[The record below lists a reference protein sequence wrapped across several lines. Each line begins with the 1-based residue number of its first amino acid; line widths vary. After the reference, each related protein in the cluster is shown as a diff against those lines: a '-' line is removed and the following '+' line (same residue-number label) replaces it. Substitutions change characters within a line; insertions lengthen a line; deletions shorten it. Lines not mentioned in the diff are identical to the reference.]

1 MKKKEK
7 ETVEEKYQKITHY
20 EHIFKRPDSYI
31 GSIEFQKEKLWVYN
45 SETEKL
51 EYREI
56 KYVPG
61 LFKIFDEI
69 LVNAADNYQNDKS
82 MKYIKVDIKQKENKI
97 KIKNGGKGI
106 PIQIH
111 QKYNMY
117 VPQLIFGNLLT
128 SSNYDDNKKKV
139 TGGRNGYGAKLTNIY
154 SKTFIVETAD
164 KESGKKYTQKFYNNM
179 LKFDEPKIED
189 YSKDDYTCITFEP
202 DLMRFGMDKLDD
214 DIVSL
219 FEKRVFDMAGVT
231 PKSVSVY
238 LNGKKLN
245 VKNFED
251 YIHMYIDA
259 SKEEDE
265 IDPPIVFEKPHER
278 WEVGMSLSE
287 SQFQQVSFVNAIST
301 SKGGKHVDYVTDK
314 IVKAILEK
322 IAKKQKDLTI
332 KPQHVKQHLWIFV
345 NCLIENPVFDSQ
357 TKENLTS
364 KKEDF
369 GSEFTFSD
377 GFIKSVLKTNI
388 VERCLR
394 YAKTREEEKNLR
406 KLNSGTKKNARLI
419 GIEKL
424 DDANLAGTRNSSKC
438 TLILTEGDSAKSLA
452 MAGIEVV
459 GRDTFGCFPLRGK
472 LLNVR
477 ECSTHK
483 ILKNQEVQYLMKILG
498 IRIGETYT
506 DVKSLRY
513 GSILIM
519 TDQDVDG
526 SHIKGLII
534 NFIHTFWPSLIKLNG
549 FMRQF
554 ITPILKATKG
564 KEVISFYTIPE
575 YKKWLESKGKNKK
588 GWKIK
593 YYKGL
598 GTSSN
603 KEAQEYFANIQ
614 RHKIDFEYKN
624 EKDDESIDM
633 AFNKKKTEERKN
645 WLMNFD
651 PNTPPLD
658 LDVSKISYKKF
669 INREL
674 ILFSMYD
681 NQRSIPSICD
691 GLKPSE
697 RKILY
702 GCFKKNLREEI
713 KVAQLVGYISEHTA
727 YHHGEQSLA
736 GTIVAMAQNFVGSNN
751 INLLMPNGQFGTR
764 NKGGKDSASSR
775 YIFTELN
782 KVTRHIFNQND
793 SPLMD
798 YIFEEGQ
805 KIEPKWYLPII
816 PMILVNGCEGIGTGW
831 RSQIPCFNPHEI
843 VESIKS
849 KLKGKGFTKIEPWY
863 KGYQG
868 EIVENKN
875 KEGHFIVKGKYHWS
889 DEDPNKVIITEI
901 PIKRWTED
909 YKYFLQELM
918 GIEIVSRENDNDK
931 SKKKGKA
938 KRKKSD
944 DENEEKKKKKKKEI
958 IVEDIRENHT
968 YNRVC
973 FEVKIIEDY
982 VKKFKDDEELFMK
995 TFNLTSSINIKNMVL
1010 FSPEG
1015 KLKKYNSVEEILETF
1030 YDLRLKYYHIRKDY
1044 MISVLKKEVA
1054 TLSNKA
1060 RFIKMVIEDELIIKK
1075 KKRVVL
1081 VNELYDLKFDT
1092 QTMLNQKKMKTKE
1105 ELNAEIELQNNN
1117 NNNDDSQNNNNE
1129 READEESENKK
1140 DKLKVPIKEYDY
1152 LLNMNLWSLT
1162 YEKIEELLKQ
1172 KEQKE
1177 KELDILEK
1185 TEVEQL
1191 WDGDLDN
1198 FEEEL
1203 IKYEKKEEEERL
1215 VAQKLN
1221 KGKSGKIGKR
1231 RKAGGGRKKK
1241 GAASDISST
1250 DGGKSDDNDNDN
1262 DSNNTSLVSDTTAGI
1277 TKEKKEKKKKKGQ
1290 TSLNDFVKTD
1300 KKDSGDDKSEKSK
1313 SKSSRSQGK
1322 SKSKSKNKTKKKKKK
1337 DTDDSDI
1344 SSNSGS
1350 VSVSKNS
1357 VNVDESES
1365 SVDEIDESSFFKLP
1379 LKDRLKK
1386 RSMKVGSSPLPS
1398 ESFSYG
1404 PDAKRSEI
1412 DDFSDLDLSFDD
1424 KEKLE

>member
-1 MKKKEK
+1 MKKNNKKEK
-7 ETVEEKYQKITHY
+7 KETIEEQYQKVTQY
-20 EHIFKRPDSYI
+20 EHILKRPDSYI
-31 GSIEFQKEKLWVYN
+31 GSIEFQKERLWVYN

-51 EYREI
+51 EFREV

-82 MKYIKVDIKQKENKI
+82 MKYIKVTIDRDKNTIKV
-97 KIKNGGKGI
+97 KNGGRGI
-106 PIQIH
+106 PIEIH
-111 QKYNMY
+111 KKYNMY

-128 SSNYDDNKKKV
+128 SSNYNDNVKKV

-154 SKTFIVETAD
+154 SKTFIVETAYSE
-164 KESGKKYTQKFYNNM
+164 KGKKYYQKFYNNM

-202 DLMRFGMDKLDD
+202 DLSRFGMTELDD
-214 DIVSL
+214 DIVAL
-219 FEKRVFDMAGVT
+219 FEKRVFDMAGIT

-238 LNGKKLN
+238 LNNKKLN

-251 YIHMYIDA
+251 YIHMYLDA

-265 IDPPIVFEKPHER
+265 MDPPIVYESPHER

-301 SKGGKHVDYVTDK
+301 TKGGKHVDYCVEK
-314 IVKAILEK
+314 IIKVIMEK
-322 IAKKQKDLTI
+322 IAKKDKNLNI
-332 KPQHVKQHLWIFV
+332 KPQHIKQHLWIFV
-345 NCLIENPVFDSQ
+345 NCLIENPVFSSQ
-357 TKENLTS
+357 TKETLTS

-369 GSEFTFSD
+369 GSEFEFSD
-377 GFIKSVLKTNI
+377 TFLKNVIKTNI

-406 KLNSGTKKNARLI
+406 KLNSGTKKTARLI

-424 DDANLAGTRNSSKC
+424 DDANWAGTKNSSKC

-459 GRDTFGCFPLRGK
+459 GRDAFGCFPLRGK

-483 ILKNQEVQYLMKILG
+483 ILKNQEIQYLMKILG
-498 IRIGETYT
+498 IKIGETYT
-506 DVKSLRY
+506 DVKNLRY

-554 ITPILKATKG
+554 ITPILKASKG
-564 KEVISFYTIPE
+564 KEVKSFYTIPE
-575 YKKWLESKGKNKK
+575 YEKWVKSMKNNVK

-614 RHKIDFEYKN
+614 RHRIDFEYKD

-633 AFNKKKTEERKN
+633 AFNKKKAEERKN

-651 PNTPPLD
+651 PNTPPLN
-658 LDVSKISYKKF
+658 LDVSKISYNKF

-681 NQRSIPSICD
+681 NQRSIPSVCD

-727 YHHGEQSLA
+727 YKHGEQSLA

-764 NKGGKDSASSR
+764 NKGGKDCASSR

-782 KVTRHIFNQND
+782 KVTRHLFNQND

-831 RSQIPCFNPHEI
+831 RSQLPCFNPHEI
-843 VESIKS
+843 IKSLKS
-849 KLKGKGFTKIEPWY
+849 KLKGKGFTSLQPWY

-868 EIVENKN
+868 EIIENKDN
-875 KEGHFIVKGKYHWS
+875 KGHYIVTGQYHW
-889 DEDPNKVIITEI
+889 DEENPKKVIITEI
-901 PIKRWTED
+901 PIKKWTED

-918 GIEIVSRENDNDK
+918 GIEIISRNNEENN
-931 SKKKGKA
+931 KKKGKGNG
-938 KRKKSD
+938 RKKSQD
-944 DENEEKKKKKKKEI
+944 KSNNEDEEKQKKKKKEI

-973 FEVKIIEDY
+973 FEVTLLDEY
-982 VKKFKDDEELFMK
+982 AKKFKQDDELFKK
-995 TFNLTSSINIKNMVL
+995 TFNLTSNINIKNMVL

-1015 KLKKYNSVEEILETF
+1015 KLKKYNSIEEILQTF
-1030 YDLRLKYYHIRKDY
+1030 YDLRLNYYVLRKEY
-1044 MISVLKKEVA
+1044 MISLLKKEVA

-1060 RFIKMVIEDELIIKK
+1060 RFIKMVIEDEIVIKR
-1075 KKRVVL
+1075 KKRAVL
-1081 VNELYDLKFDT
+1081 VNELYELKFDT
-1092 QTMLNQKKMKTKE
+1092 QTMLNEKKQKTKE
-1105 ELNAEIELQNNN
+1105 EIHREMELQNNTNIEDENSINVNDGN
-1117 NNNDDSQNNNNE
+1117 NISDNDEN
-1129 READEESENKK
+1129 SEQKNKK
-1140 DKLKVPIKEYDY
+1140 NEIKPKVPIKEYDY

-1162 YEKIEELLKQ
+1162 QEKIEELLKQ
-1172 KEQKE
+1172 KELKE
-1177 KELDILEK
+1177 KELETLEK
-1185 TEVEQL
+1185 TEVETL
-1191 WDGDLDN
+1191 WDNDLDN
-1198 FEEEL
+1198 LEEEL
-1203 IKYEKKEEEERL
+1203 VKYEKMEEEDRL
-1215 VAQKLN
+1215 LAQKLN
-1221 KGKSGKIGKR
+1221 KGKSGAIAKKR
-1231 RKAGGGRKKK
+1231 RGGGRKKRNSEEK
-1241 GAASDISST
+1241 SEDNSSI
-1250 DGGKSDDNDNDN
+1250 NDNN
-1262 DSNNTSLVSDTTAGI
+1262 ENLDSNDNTSIISDSTNIVTKKTRNKKGGNKAKTK
-1277 TKEKKEKKKKKGQ
+1277 TKEKKQKQ
-1290 TSLNDFVKTD
+1290 TSLNNFIK
-1300 KKDSGDDKSEKSK
+1300 EKS
-1313 SKSSRSQGK
+1313 
-1322 SKSKSKNKTKKKKKK
+1322 
-1337 DTDDSDI
+1337 DT
-1344 SSNSGS
+1344 SSNNGQES
-1350 VSVSKNS
+1350 
-1357 VNVDESES
+1357 SES
-1365 SVDEIDESSFFKLP
+1365 DNDNSSESNLFKIP
-1379 LKDRLKK
+1379 LRERLKK
-1386 RSMKVGSSPLPS
+1386 KMVNIGESPIPLDNL
-1398 ESFSYG
+1398 SYG
-1404 PDAKRSEI
+1404 PSGKKELS
-1412 DDFSDLDLSFDD
+1412 DDSLSDLDLSYFDE
-1424 KEKLE
+1424 KEKVEN

>member
-1 MKKKEK
+1 MKKKK
-7 ETVEEKYQKITHY
+7 VEEIYQKLSQY
-20 EHIFKRPDSYI
+20 EHILKRPDSYI
-31 GSIEFQKEKLWVYN
+31 GSIEFQKERLWVYN
-45 SETEKL
+45 NETEKL
-51 EYREI
+51 EFRDI

-69 LVNAADNYQNDKS
+69 LVNAADNYQIDKT

-106 PIQIH
+106 PIQMH
-111 QKYNMY
+111 SKYNMY

-128 SSNYDDNKKKV
+128 SSNYDDNIKKV

-164 KESGKKYTQKFYNNM
+164 KETGKKYTQKFYNNM
-179 LKFDEPKIED
+179 LNFNEPKIED
-189 YSKDDYTCITFEP
+189 YDKEDFTCITFEP
-202 DLMRFGMDKLDD
+202 DLERFGMKELDD
-214 DIVSL
+214 DIIAL
-219 FEKRVFDMAGVT
+219 FEKRVYDMAGIT
-231 PKSVSVY
+231 PNSVSVY

-251 YIHMYIDA
+251 YIRMYLDA

-265 IDPPIVFEKPHER
+265 MDPPIVFEQPHKR

-314 IVKAILEK
+314 IVKAILDKIEK
-322 IAKKQKDLTI
+322 KEKNLTI

-357 TKENLTS
+357 TKETLTS

-369 GSEFTFSD
+369 GSEFDLSD
-377 GFIKSVLKTNI
+377 SFIKKVLKTNI

-406 KLNSGTKKNARLI
+406 KLNSGTKKTARLI

-424 DDANLAGTRNSSKC
+424 DDANWAGTRNSSKC

-459 GRDTFGCFPLRGK
+459 GRDSFGCFPLRGK

-498 IRIGETYT
+498 IKIGESYT
-506 DVKSLRY
+506 DVKNLRY

-549 FMRQF
+549 FVRQF
-554 ITPILKATKG
+554 ITPILKASKG

-575 YKKWLESKGKNKK
+575 YKKWVEEKGKKIK

-614 RHKIDFEYKN
+614 RHRIDFEYQS

-651 PNTPPLD
+651 PNTPPLN
-658 LDVSKISYKKF
+658 LDVTKISYNKF

-681 NQRSIPSICD
+681 NQRSIPSLCD

-843 VESIKS
+843 VESLKS
-849 KLKGKGFTKIEPWY
+849 KLKGNGFLKIEPWY

-868 EIVENKN
+868 EIKENPN
-875 KEGHFIVKGKYHWS
+875 KEGHYIVKGKYHW
-889 DEDPNKVIITEI
+889 DEEIPNKVIITEI
-901 PIKRWTED
+901 PIKKWTED

-918 GIEIVSRENDNDK
+918 GIEIISRENDDK
-931 SKKKGKA
+931 SKKKGG
-938 KRKKSD
+938 KKKKIEKK
-944 DENEEKKKKKKKEI
+944 DEEEEKKKKKKEI
-958 IVEDIRENHT
+958 IIEDLRENHT

-973 FEVKIIEDY
+973 FEVTLLEEY
-982 VKKFKDDEELFMK
+982 AKKFKNDEELFLK
-995 TFNLTSSINIKNMVL
+995 TFNLTTSINIKNMVL

-1015 KLKKYNSVEEILETF
+1015 KLKKYNSIEEILETF
-1030 YDLRLKYYHIRKDY
+1030 YNLRLQFYHTRKEY

-1075 KKRVVL
+1075 KKRVIL

-1092 QTMLNQKKMKTKE
+1092 QTMLNNKKMKTKE
-1105 ELNAEIELQNNN
+1105 EINAEIELQNNN
-1117 NNNDDSQNNNNE
+1117 DNNGDSQNNNN
-1129 READEESENKK
+1129 DEEGEEVKDGNKK
-1140 DKLKVPIKEYDY
+1140 VKLKVPIKEYDY

-1177 KELDILEK
+1177 KELSILEK
-1185 TEVEQL
+1185 TEVETL
-1191 WDGDLDN
+1191 WDNDLN
-1198 FEEEL
+1198 SFIEEL
-1203 IKYEKKEEEERL
+1203 DKYEKKEEEDRL
-1215 VAQKLN
+1215 IAKKLN
-1221 KGKSGKIGKR
+1221 KGKKSSITQKKR
-1231 RKAGGGRKKK
+1231 RGGGRKKK
-1241 GAASDISST
+1241 SELSDTLSI
-1250 DGGKSDDNDNDN
+1250 NDVNSENNDT
-1262 DSNNTSLVSDTTAGI
+1262 NNISLVSDTTAEI
-1277 TKEKKEKKKKKGQ
+1277 TKNKKNKKKRTNFIK
-1290 TSLNDFVKTD
+1290 
-1300 KKDSGDDKSEKSK
+1300 
-1313 SKSSRSQGK
+1313 
-1322 SKSKSKNKTKKKKKK
+1322 
-1337 DTDDSDI
+1337 
-1344 SSNSGS
+1344 
-1350 VSVSKNS
+1350 
-1357 VNVDESES
+1357 
-1365 SVDEIDESSFFKLP
+1365 
-1379 LKDRLKK
+1379 
-1386 RSMKVGSSPLPS
+1386 
-1398 ESFSYG
+1398 
-1404 PDAKRSEI
+1404 
-1412 DDFSDLDLSFDD
+1412 
-1424 KEKLE
+1424 

>member
-1 MKKKEK
+1 MKKNNKKEK
-7 ETVEEKYQKITHY
+7 KETIEEQYQKVTQY
-20 EHIFKRPDSYI
+20 EHILKRPDSYI
-31 GSIEFQKEKLWVYN
+31 GSIEFQKERLWVYN

-51 EYREI
+51 EFREV

-82 MKYIKVDIKQKENKI
+82 MKYIKVTIDREKNTIKV
-97 KIKNGGKGI
+97 KNGGRGI
-106 PIQIH
+106 PIEIH
-111 QKYNMY
+111 KKYNMY

-128 SSNYDDNKKKV
+128 SSNYNDNVKKV

-154 SKTFIVETAD
+154 SKTFIVETAYS
-164 KESGKKYTQKFYNNM
+164 ETGKKYYQKFYNNM
-179 LKFDEPKIED
+179 LKFDKPIIED
-189 YSKDDYTCITFEP
+189 YSKDDFTCITFEP
-202 DLMRFGMDKLDD
+202 DLSRFGMTELDD
-214 DIVSL
+214 DIVAL
-219 FEKRVFDMAGVT
+219 FEKRVFDMAGIT

-238 LNGKKLN
+238 LNNKKLN

-251 YIHMYIDA
+251 YIHMYLDA

-265 IDPPIVFEKPHER
+265 MDPPIVYECPHER

-301 SKGGKHVDYVTDK
+301 TKGGKHVDYCVEK
-314 IVKAILEK
+314 IIKVIMEK
-322 IAKKQKDLTI
+322 IAKKDKNLNI
-332 KPQHVKQHLWIFV
+332 KPQHIKQHLWIFV
-345 NCLIENPVFDSQ
+345 NCLIENPVFSSQ
-357 TKENLTS
+357 TKETLTS

-369 GSEFTFSD
+369 GSEFEFSD
-377 GFIKSVLKTNI
+377 SFLKNVIKTNI

-406 KLNSGTKKNARLI
+406 KLNSGTKKTARLI

-424 DDANLAGTRNSSKC
+424 DDANWAGTKNSSKC

-459 GRDTFGCFPLRGK
+459 GRDAFGCFPLRGK

-483 ILKNQEVQYLMKILG
+483 ILKNQEIQYLMKILG
-498 IRIGETYT
+498 IKIGETYT
-506 DVKSLRY
+506 DVKNLRY

-554 ITPILKATKG
+554 ITPILKASKG
-564 KEVISFYTIPE
+564 KEVKSFYTIPE
-575 YKKWLESKGKNKK
+575 YEKWVKSMKNNVK

-614 RHKIDFEYKN
+614 RHRIDFEYIDK
-624 EKDDESIDM
+624 KDDESIDM

-651 PNTPPLD
+651 PNTPPLN
-658 LDVSKISYKKF
+658 LDVTKISYNKF

-681 NQRSIPSICD
+681 NQRSIPSVCD

-727 YHHGEQSLA
+727 YKHGEQSLA

-764 NKGGKDSASSR
+764 NKGGKDCASSR

-782 KVTRHIFNQND
+782 KVTRHLFNQND

-831 RSQIPCFNPHEI
+831 RSQLPCFNPHEI
-843 VESIKS
+843 IQSLKS
-849 KLKGKGFTKIEPWY
+849 KLKGKGFLSLQPWY

-868 EIVENKN
+868 EIIENKDN
-875 KEGHFIVKGKYHWS
+875 KGHYIVTGQYHW
-889 DEDPNKVIITEI
+889 DEENPKKVIITEI
-901 PIKRWTED
+901 PIKKWTED

-918 GIEIVSRENDNDK
+918 GIEIISRNNEENN
-931 SKKKGKA
+931 KKKGKGNG
-938 KRKKSD
+938 RKKSQD
-944 DENEEKKKKKKKEI
+944 KSNNEDEEKQKKKKKEI
-958 IVEDIRENHT
+958 IVEDLRENHT

-973 FEVKIIEDY
+973 FEVTLLDEY
-982 VKKFKDDEELFMK
+982 AKKFKQDDELFKK
-995 TFNLTSSINIKNMVL
+995 TFNLTSTINIKNMVL

-1015 KLKKYNSVEEILETF
+1015 KLKKYNSIEEILQTF
-1030 YDLRLKYYHIRKDY
+1030 YDLRLNYYVLRKEY
-1044 MISVLKKEVA
+1044 MISLLKKEVA

-1060 RFIKMVIEDELIIKK
+1060 RFIKMVIEDEIVIKR
-1075 KKRVVL
+1075 KKRAVL
-1081 VNELYDLKFDT
+1081 VNELYELKFDT
-1092 QTMLNQKKMKTKE
+1092 QTMLNEKKQKTKE
-1105 ELNAEIELQNNN
+1105 ELHREIELQNNTN
-1117 NNNDDSQNNNNE
+1117 IEDENSINVNEGNSISDNDEN
-1129 READEESENKK
+1129 SEHKNKK
-1140 DKLKVPIKEYDY
+1140 NEIKPKVPIKEYDY

-1162 YEKIEELLKQ
+1162 QEKIEELLKQ
-1172 KEQKE
+1172 KELKE
-1177 KELDILEK
+1177 KELETLEK
-1185 TEVEQL
+1185 TEVETL
-1191 WDGDLDN
+1191 WDNDLDN
-1198 FEEEL
+1198 LEEEL
-1203 IKYEKKEEEERL
+1203 TKYEKMEEEDRL
-1215 VAQKLN
+1215 LAQKLN
-1221 KGKSGKIGKR
+1221 KGKSGAIAKKR
-1231 RKAGGGRKKK
+1231 RGGGRKKK
-1241 GAASDISST
+1241 NSEEKSEDNSSINDNNENLDSNDNTSIISDSTNIVTKKTRTKKGANKTKTKTTKEKKQKQTSLNNFIKEKSETSSNN
-1250 DGGKSDDNDNDN
+1250 DQESSESDNDNDN
-1262 DSNNTSLVSDTTAGI
+1262 S
-1277 TKEKKEKKKKKGQ
+1277 
-1290 TSLNDFVKTD
+1290 
-1300 KKDSGDDKSEKSK
+1300 
-1313 SKSSRSQGK
+1313 
-1322 SKSKSKNKTKKKKKK
+1322 
-1337 DTDDSDI
+1337 
-1344 SSNSGS
+1344 
-1350 VSVSKNS
+1350 
-1357 VNVDESES
+1357 SES
-1365 SVDEIDESSFFKLP
+1365 NLFKIP
-1379 LKDRLKK
+1379 LRERLKK
-1386 RSMKVGSSPLPS
+1386 KMVNIGESPIPLDNL
-1398 ESFSYG
+1398 SYG
-1404 PDAKRSEI
+1404 PSGKKELSE
-1412 DDFSDLDLSFDD
+1412 DSLSDLDLSYFDE
-1424 KEKLE
+1424 KEKVEN

>member
-1 MKKKEK
+1 MKKNNKKEK
-7 ETVEEKYQKITHY
+7 KETIEEQYQKVTQY
-20 EHIFKRPDSYI
+20 EHILKRPDSYI
-31 GSIEFQKEKLWVYN
+31 GSIEFQKERLWVYN

-51 EYREI
+51 EFREV

-82 MKYIKVDIKQKENKI
+82 MKYIKVTIDRDKNTIKV
-97 KIKNGGKGI
+97 KNGGRGI
-106 PIQIH
+106 PIEIH
-111 QKYNMY
+111 KKYNMY

-128 SSNYDDNKKKV
+128 SSNYNDDVKKV

-154 SKTFIVETAD
+154 SKTFIVETAYSE
-164 KESGKKYTQKFYNNM
+164 KGKKYYQKFYNNM

-202 DLMRFGMDKLDD
+202 DLSRFGMTELDD
-214 DIVSL
+214 DIVAL
-219 FEKRVFDMAGVT
+219 FEKRVFDMAGIT

-238 LNGKKLN
+238 LNNKKLN

-251 YIHMYIDA
+251 YIHMYLDA

-265 IDPPIVFEKPHER
+265 MDPPIVYESPHER

-301 SKGGKHVDYVTDK
+301 TKGGKHVDYCVEK
-314 IVKAILEK
+314 IIKVIMEK
-322 IAKKQKDLTI
+322 IAKKDKNLNI
-332 KPQHVKQHLWIFV
+332 KPQHIKQHLWIFV
-345 NCLIENPVFDSQ
+345 NCLIENPVFSSQ
-357 TKENLTS
+357 TKETLTS

-369 GSEFTFSD
+369 GSEFEFSD
-377 GFIKSVLKTNI
+377 SFLKNVLKTNI

-406 KLNSGTKKNARLI
+406 KLNSGTKKTARLI

-424 DDANLAGTRNSSKC
+424 DDANWAGTKNSSKC

-459 GRDTFGCFPLRGK
+459 GRDAFGCFPLRGK

-483 ILKNQEVQYLMKILG
+483 ILKNQEIQYLMKILG
-498 IRIGETYT
+498 IKIGETYT
-506 DVKSLRY
+506 DVKNLRY

-554 ITPILKATKG
+554 ITPILKASKG
-564 KEVISFYTIPE
+564 KEVKSFYTIPE
-575 YKKWLESKGKNKK
+575 YEKWVKSMKNNVK

-614 RHKIDFEYKN
+614 RHRIDFEYKD

-651 PNTPPLD
+651 PNTPPLN
-658 LDVSKISYKKF
+658 LDVSKISYNKF

-681 NQRSIPSICD
+681 NQRSIPSVCD

-727 YHHGEQSLA
+727 YKHGEQSLA

-764 NKGGKDSASSR
+764 NKGGKDCASSR

-782 KVTRHIFNQND
+782 KVTRHLFNQND

-831 RSQIPCFNPHEI
+831 RSQLPCFNPHEI
-843 VESIKS
+843 IKSLKS
-849 KLKGKGFTKIEPWY
+849 KLKGKGFTSLQPWY

-868 EIVENKN
+868 EIIENKDN
-875 KEGHFIVKGKYHWS
+875 KGHYIVTGQYHW
-889 DEDPNKVIITEI
+889 DEENPKKVIITEI
-901 PIKRWTED
+901 PIKKWTED

-918 GIEIVSRENDNDK
+918 GIEIISRNNEENN
-931 SKKKGKA
+931 KKKGKGNG
-938 KRKKSD
+938 RKKSQD
-944 DENEEKKKKKKKEI
+944 KSNNEEEEKQKKKKKEI

-973 FEVKIIEDY
+973 FEVTLLDEY
-982 VKKFKDDEELFMK
+982 AKKFKQDDELFKK
-995 TFNLTSSINIKNMVL
+995 TFNLTSNINIKNMVL

-1015 KLKKYNSVEEILETF
+1015 KLKKYNSIEEILQTF
-1030 YDLRLKYYHIRKDY
+1030 YDLRLNYYVLRKEY
-1044 MISVLKKEVA
+1044 MISLLKKEVA

-1060 RFIKMVIEDELIIKK
+1060 RFIKMVIEDEIVIKR
-1075 KKRVVL
+1075 KKRAVL
-1081 VNELYDLKFDT
+1081 VNELYELKFDT
-1092 QTMLNQKKMKTKE
+1092 QTMLNEKKQKTKE
-1105 ELNAEIELQNNN
+1105 EIHREMELQNNTNIEDENSINVNDGN
-1117 NNNDDSQNNNNE
+1117 NISDNDEN
-1129 READEESENKK
+1129 SEQKNKK
-1140 DKLKVPIKEYDY
+1140 NEIKPKVPIKEYDY

-1162 YEKIEELLKQ
+1162 QEKIEELLKQ
-1172 KEQKE
+1172 KELKE
-1177 KELDILEK
+1177 KELETLEK
-1185 TEVEQL
+1185 TEVETL
-1191 WDGDLDN
+1191 WDNDLDN
-1198 FEEEL
+1198 LEEEL
-1203 IKYEKKEEEERL
+1203 VKYEKMEEEDRL
-1215 VAQKLN
+1215 LAQKLN
-1221 KGKSGKIGKR
+1221 KGKSGAIAKKR
-1231 RKAGGGRKKK
+1231 RGGGRKKRNSEEK
-1241 GAASDISST
+1241 SEDNSSI
-1250 DGGKSDDNDNDN
+1250 NDNN
-1262 DSNNTSLVSDTTAGI
+1262 ENLDSNDNTSIISDSTNIVTKKTRNKKGGNKAKTK
-1277 TKEKKEKKKKKGQ
+1277 TKEKKQKQ
-1290 TSLNDFVKTD
+1290 TSLNNFIK
-1300 KKDSGDDKSEKSK
+1300 EKS
-1313 SKSSRSQGK
+1313 
-1322 SKSKSKNKTKKKKKK
+1322 
-1337 DTDDSDI
+1337 DT
-1344 SSNSGS
+1344 SSNNGQES
-1350 VSVSKNS
+1350 
-1357 VNVDESES
+1357 SES
-1365 SVDEIDESSFFKLP
+1365 DNDNSSETNLFKIP
-1379 LKDRLKK
+1379 LRERLKK
-1386 RSMKVGSSPLPS
+1386 KMVNIGESPIPLDNL
-1398 ESFSYG
+1398 SYG
-1404 PDAKRSEI
+1404 PSGKKELS
-1412 DDFSDLDLSFDD
+1412 DDSLSDLDLSYFDE
-1424 KEKLE
+1424 KEKVEN

>member
-1 MKKKEK
+1 MKKNNKKEK
-7 ETVEEKYQKITHY
+7 KETIEEQYQKVTQY
-20 EHIFKRPDSYI
+20 EHILKRPDSYI
-31 GSIEFQKEKLWVYN
+31 GSIEFQKERLWVYN

-51 EYREI
+51 EFREV

-82 MKYIKVDIKQKENKI
+82 MKYIKVTIDRDKNTIKV
-97 KIKNGGKGI
+97 KNGGRGI
-106 PIQIH
+106 PIEIH
-111 QKYNMY
+111 KKYNMY

-128 SSNYDDNKKKV
+128 SSNYNDDVKKV

-154 SKTFIVETAD
+154 SKTFIVETAYSE
-164 KESGKKYTQKFYNNM
+164 KGKKYYQKFYNNM

-202 DLMRFGMDKLDD
+202 DLSRFGMTELDD
-214 DIVSL
+214 DIVAL
-219 FEKRVFDMAGVT
+219 FEKRVFDMAGIT

-238 LNGKKLN
+238 LNNKKLN

-251 YIHMYIDA
+251 YIHMYLDA

-265 IDPPIVFEKPHER
+265 MDPPIVYESPHER

-301 SKGGKHVDYVTDK
+301 TKGGKHVDYCVEK
-314 IVKAILEK
+314 IIKVIMEK
-322 IAKKQKDLTI
+322 IAKKDKNLNI
-332 KPQHVKQHLWIFV
+332 KPQHIKQHLWIFV
-345 NCLIENPVFDSQ
+345 NCLIENPVFSSQ
-357 TKENLTS
+357 TKETLTS

-369 GSEFTFSD
+369 GSEFEFSD
-377 GFIKSVLKTNI
+377 TFLKNVIKTNI

-406 KLNSGTKKNARLI
+406 KLNSGTKKTARLI

-424 DDANLAGTRNSSKC
+424 DDANWAGTKNSSKC

-459 GRDTFGCFPLRGK
+459 GRDAFGCFPLRGK

-483 ILKNQEVQYLMKILG
+483 ILKNQEIQYLMKILG
-498 IRIGETYT
+498 IKIGETYT
-506 DVKSLRY
+506 DVKNLRY

-554 ITPILKATKG
+554 ITPILKASKG
-564 KEVISFYTIPE
+564 KEVKSFYTIPE
-575 YKKWLESKGKNKK
+575 YEKWVKSMKNNVK

-614 RHKIDFEYKN
+614 RHRIDFEYKD

-633 AFNKKKTEERKN
+633 AFNKKKAEERKN

-651 PNTPPLD
+651 PNTPPLN
-658 LDVSKISYKKF
+658 LDVSKISYNKF

-681 NQRSIPSICD
+681 NQRSIPSVCD

-727 YHHGEQSLA
+727 YKHGEQSLA

-764 NKGGKDSASSR
+764 NKGGKDCASSR

-782 KVTRHIFNQND
+782 KVTRHLFNQND

-831 RSQIPCFNPHEI
+831 RSQLPCFNPHEI
-843 VESIKS
+843 IKSLKS
-849 KLKGKGFTKIEPWY
+849 KLKGKGFTSLQPWY

-868 EIVENKN
+868 EIIENKDN
-875 KEGHFIVKGKYHWS
+875 KGHYIVTGQYHW
-889 DEDPNKVIITEI
+889 DEENPKKVIITEI
-901 PIKRWTED
+901 PIKKWTED

-918 GIEIVSRENDNDK
+918 GIEIISRNNEENN
-931 SKKKGKA
+931 KKKGKGNG
-938 KRKKSD
+938 RKKSQD
-944 DENEEKKKKKKKEI
+944 KSNNEEEEKQKKKKKEI

-973 FEVKIIEDY
+973 FEVTLLDEY
-982 VKKFKDDEELFMK
+982 AKKFKQDDELFKK
-995 TFNLTSSINIKNMVL
+995 TFNLTSNINIKNMVL

-1015 KLKKYNSVEEILETF
+1015 KLKKYNSIEEILQTF
-1030 YDLRLKYYHIRKDY
+1030 YDLRLNYYVLRKEY
-1044 MISVLKKEVA
+1044 MISLLKKEVA

-1060 RFIKMVIEDELIIKK
+1060 RFIKMVIEDEIVIKR
-1075 KKRVVL
+1075 KKRAVL
-1081 VNELYDLKFDT
+1081 VNELYELKFDT
-1092 QTMLNQKKMKTKE
+1092 QTMLNEKKQKTKE
-1105 ELNAEIELQNNN
+1105 EIHREMELQNNTNIEDENSINVNDGN
-1117 NNNDDSQNNNNE
+1117 NISDNDEN
-1129 READEESENKK
+1129 SEQKNKK
-1140 DKLKVPIKEYDY
+1140 NEIKPKVPIKEYDY

-1162 YEKIEELLKQ
+1162 QEKIEELLKQ
-1172 KEQKE
+1172 KELKE
-1177 KELDILEK
+1177 KELETLEK
-1185 TEVEQL
+1185 TEVETL
-1191 WDGDLDN
+1191 WDNDLDN
-1198 FEEEL
+1198 LEEEL
-1203 IKYEKKEEEERL
+1203 VKYEKMEEEDRL
-1215 VAQKLN
+1215 LAQKLN
-1221 KGKSGKIGKR
+1221 KGKSGAIAKKR
-1231 RKAGGGRKKK
+1231 RGGGRKKRNSEEK
-1241 GAASDISST
+1241 SEDNSSI
-1250 DGGKSDDNDNDN
+1250 NDNN
-1262 DSNNTSLVSDTTAGI
+1262 ENLDSNDNTSIISDSTNIVTKKTRNKKGGNKAKTK
-1277 TKEKKEKKKKKGQ
+1277 TKEKKQKQ
-1290 TSLNDFVKTD
+1290 TSLNNFIK
-1300 KKDSGDDKSEKSK
+1300 EKS
-1313 SKSSRSQGK
+1313 
-1322 SKSKSKNKTKKKKKK
+1322 
-1337 DTDDSDI
+1337 DT
-1344 SSNSGS
+1344 SSNNGQES
-1350 VSVSKNS
+1350 
-1357 VNVDESES
+1357 SES
-1365 SVDEIDESSFFKLP
+1365 DNDNSSETNLFKIP
-1379 LKDRLKK
+1379 LRERLKK
-1386 RSMKVGSSPLPS
+1386 KMVNIGESPIPLDNL
-1398 ESFSYG
+1398 SYG
-1404 PDAKRSEI
+1404 PSGKKELS
-1412 DDFSDLDLSFDD
+1412 DDSLSDLDLSYFDD
-1424 KEKLE
+1424 KEKVEN

>member
-1 MKKKEK
+1 MKKKSKK
-7 ETVEEKYQKITHY
+7 ETIEEQYQKVTQY
-20 EHIFKRPDSYI
+20 EHILKRPDSYI

-45 SETEKL
+45 SETEQL
-51 EYREI
+51 EFRDV

-82 MKYIKVDIKQKENKI
+82 MKYIKVEIDRKNNRIKV
-97 KIKNGGKGI
+97 KNGGKGI
-106 PIQIH
+106 PIEIH
-111 QKYNMY
+111 KKYKMY

-128 SSNYDDNKKKV
+128 SSNYNDDVKKV

-164 KESGKKYTQKFYNNM
+164 ESTGKKYYQKFYDNM
-179 LKFDEPKIED
+179 LKFNEPIIED
-189 YSKDDYTCITFEP
+189 YSKEDFTCITFEP
-202 DLMRFGMDKLDD
+202 DLPRFGMTELDD
-214 DIVSL
+214 DIVAL

-231 PKSVSVY
+231 PKTVSVY
-238 LNGKKLN
+238 LNGKKLK

-251 YIHMYIDA
+251 YIRMYLEA

-265 IDPPIVFEKPHER
+265 MDPPIVYESPHER

-301 SKGGKHVDYVTDK
+301 TKGGKHVDYCVEK
-314 IVKAILEK
+314 IIKVIMEK
-322 IAKKQKDLTI
+322 IAKKDKNLNI
-332 KPQHVKQHLWIFV
+332 KPQHIKQHLWIFV
-345 NCLIENPVFDSQ
+345 NCLIENPVFSSQ
-357 TKENLTS
+357 TKETLTS

-369 GSEFTFSD
+369 GSEFEFSD
-377 GFIKSVLKTNI
+377 TFLKNVIKTNI

-406 KLNSGTKKNARLI
+406 KLNSGTKKTARLI

-424 DDANLAGTRNSSKC
+424 DDANWAGTKNSSKC

-459 GRDTFGCFPLRGK
+459 GRDAFGCFPLRGK

-483 ILKNQEVQYLMKILG
+483 ILKNQEIQYLMKILG
-498 IRIGETYT
+498 IKIGETYT
-506 DVKSLRY
+506 DVKNLRY

-554 ITPILKATKG
+554 ITPILKASKG
-564 KEVISFYTIPE
+564 KEVKSFYTIPE
-575 YKKWLESKGKNKK
+575 YEKWVKSLHNNTK

-614 RHKIDFEYKN
+614 RHRIDFEYKD
-624 EKDDESIDM
+624 ERDDESIDM
-633 AFNKKKTEERKN
+633 AFNKKKAEERKN

-651 PNTPPLD
+651 PNTPPLN
-658 LDVSKISYKKF
+658 LDVSKISYNKF

-681 NQRSIPSICD
+681 NQRSIPSVCD

-727 YHHGEQSLA
+727 YKHGEQSLA

-764 NKGGKDSASSR
+764 NKGGKDCASSR

-782 KVTRHIFNQND
+782 KVTRHLFNQND

-805 KIEPKWYLPII
+805 KIEPNWYLPII

-831 RSQIPCFNPHEI
+831 RSQLPCFNPHEI
-843 VESIKS
+843 VRSLKS
-849 KLKGKGFTKIEPWY
+849 KLKGNGFTKLEPWY

-868 EIVENKN
+868 EIKENPQN
-875 KEGHFIVKGKYHWS
+875 KGNYIVTGKYHW
-889 DEDPNKVIITEI
+889 DEENPKKVIITEI
-901 PIKRWTED
+901 PIKKWTED

-918 GIEIVSRENDNDK
+918 GIEIISRNNDESK
-931 SKKKGKA
+931 GQKKKGKGNGR
-938 KRKKSD
+938 KRSQD
-944 DENEEKKKKKKKEI
+944 NSEDEEKQKKKKKEI
-958 IVEDIRENHT
+958 IVEDLRENHT

-973 FEVKIIEDY
+973 FEVTLLDEY
-982 VKKFKDDEELFMK
+982 AKKFKQDEELFIK
-995 TFNLTSSINIKNMVL
+995 TFNLQTTINIKNMVL

-1015 KLKKYNSVEEILETF
+1015 KLKKYNSIEEILETF
-1030 YDLRLKYYHIRKDY
+1030 YELRLKYYHLRKDY

-1060 RFIKMVIEDELIIKK
+1060 RFIKMVIEDELIIKR
-1075 KKRVVL
+1075 KKRAVL

-1092 QTMLNQKKMKTKE
+1092 QTMLNEKKQKTKE
-1105 ELNAEIELQNNN
+1105 EINREHELQNSGEKGENQ
-1117 NNNDDSQNNNNE
+1117 NDENPSDNE
-1129 READEESENKK
+1129 QENQSK
-1140 DKLKVPIKEYDY
+1140 DKIKPKVPIKEYDY

-1162 YEKIEELLKQ
+1162 HEKIEELLKQ
-1172 KEQKE
+1172 KELKE
-1177 KELDILEK
+1177 KELSVLEQ
-1185 TEVEQL
+1185 TEVETL
-1191 WDGDLDN
+1191 WDNDLDN
-1198 FEEEL
+1198 LEEEL
-1203 IKYEKKEEEERL
+1203 TKYENMEEEDRL
-1215 VAQKLN
+1215 LAQKLN
-1221 KGKSGKIGKR
+1221 KVKSGGAMPKR
-1231 RKAGGGRKKK
+1231 RRNGRKKK
-1241 GAASDISST
+1241 NSE
-1250 DGGKSDDNDNDN
+1250 GKSEDNDDNNSEN
-1262 DSNNTSLVSDTTAGI
+1262 TDSNNTSLVSDSTNI
-1277 TKEKKEKKKKKGQ
+1277 VTKKNKTKNKTKKAKKEKEKGQ
-1290 TSLNDFVKTD
+1290 TSLNNFVKSPNKG
-1300 KKDSGDDKSEKSK
+1300 KKRKNKENKDDNEIKNSESV
-1313 SKSSRSQGK
+1313 SKSSD
-1322 SKSKSKNKTKKKKKK
+1322 NEK
-1337 DTDDSDI
+1337 DSSENDDSE
-1344 SSNSGS
+1344 SNPF
-1350 VSVSKNS
+1350 N
-1357 VNVDESES
+1357 
-1365 SVDEIDESSFFKLP
+1365 IP
-1379 LKDRLKK
+1379 LKERLRKK
-1386 RSMKVGSSPLPS
+1386 IINIGESPIPLDNLN
-1398 ESFSYG
+1398 YG
-1404 PDAKRSEI
+1404 NNVKRDLS
-1412 DDFSDLDLSFDD
+1412 DDDSFSDLNLSAFDD
-1424 KEKLE
+1424 KEKVED

>member
-1 MKKKEK
+1 MKKNNKKEK
-7 ETVEEKYQKITHY
+7 KETIEEQYQKVTQY
-20 EHIFKRPDSYI
+20 EHILKRPDSYI
-31 GSIEFQKEKLWVYN
+31 GSIEFQKERLWVYN

-51 EYREI
+51 EFREV

-82 MKYIKVDIKQKENKI
+82 MKYIKVTIDRDKNTIKV
-97 KIKNGGKGI
+97 KNGGRGI
-106 PIQIH
+106 PIEIH
-111 QKYNMY
+111 KKYNMY

-128 SSNYDDNKKKV
+128 SSNYNDDVKKV

-154 SKTFIVETAD
+154 SKTFIVETAYSE
-164 KESGKKYTQKFYNNM
+164 KGKKYYQKFYNNM

-202 DLMRFGMDKLDD
+202 DLSRFGMTELDD
-214 DIVSL
+214 DIVAL
-219 FEKRVFDMAGVT
+219 FEKRVFDMAGIT

-238 LNGKKLN
+238 LNNKKLN

-251 YIHMYIDA
+251 YIHMYLDA

-265 IDPPIVFEKPHER
+265 MDPPIVYESPHER

-301 SKGGKHVDYVTDK
+301 TKGGKHVDYCVEK
-314 IVKAILEK
+314 IIKVIMEK
-322 IAKKQKDLTI
+322 IAKKDKNLNI
-332 KPQHVKQHLWIFV
+332 KPQHIKQHLWIFV
-345 NCLIENPVFDSQ
+345 NCLIENPVFSSQ
-357 TKENLTS
+357 TKETLTS

-369 GSEFTFSD
+369 GSEFEFSD
-377 GFIKSVLKTNI
+377 TFLKNVIKTNI

-406 KLNSGTKKNARLI
+406 KLNSGTKKTARLI

-424 DDANLAGTRNSSKC
+424 DDANWAGTKNSSKC

-459 GRDTFGCFPLRGK
+459 GRDAFGCFPLRGK

-483 ILKNQEVQYLMKILG
+483 ILKNQEIQYLMKILG
-498 IRIGETYT
+498 IKIGETYT
-506 DVKSLRY
+506 DVKNLRY

-554 ITPILKATKG
+554 ITPILKASKG
-564 KEVISFYTIPE
+564 KEVKSFYTIPE
-575 YKKWLESKGKNKK
+575 YEKWVKSMKNNVK

-614 RHKIDFEYKN
+614 RHRIDFEYKD

-633 AFNKKKTEERKN
+633 AFNKKKAEERKN

-651 PNTPPLD
+651 PNTPPLN
-658 LDVSKISYKKF
+658 LDVSKISYNKF

-681 NQRSIPSICD
+681 NQRSIPSVCD

-727 YHHGEQSLA
+727 YKHGEQSLA

-764 NKGGKDSASSR
+764 NKGGKDCASSR

-782 KVTRHIFNQND
+782 KVTRHLFNQND

-831 RSQIPCFNPHEI
+831 RSQLPCFNPHEI
-843 VESIKS
+843 IKSLKS
-849 KLKGKGFTKIEPWY
+849 KLKGKGFTSLQPWY

-868 EIVENKN
+868 EIIENKDN
-875 KEGHFIVKGKYHWS
+875 KGHYIVTGQYHW
-889 DEDPNKVIITEI
+889 DEENPKKVIITEI
-901 PIKRWTED
+901 PIKKWTED

-918 GIEIVSRENDNDK
+918 GIEIISRNNEENN
-931 SKKKGKA
+931 KKKGKGNG
-938 KRKKSD
+938 RKKSQD
-944 DENEEKKKKKKKEI
+944 KSNNEEEEKQKKKKKEI

-973 FEVKIIEDY
+973 FEVTLLDEY
-982 VKKFKDDEELFMK
+982 AKKFKQDDELFKK
-995 TFNLTSSINIKNMVL
+995 TFNLTSNINIKNMVL

-1015 KLKKYNSVEEILETF
+1015 KLKKYNSIEEILQTF
-1030 YDLRLKYYHIRKDY
+1030 YDLRLNYYVLRKEY
-1044 MISVLKKEVA
+1044 MISLLKKEVA

-1060 RFIKMVIEDELIIKK
+1060 RFIKMVIEDEIVIKR
-1075 KKRVVL
+1075 KKRAVL
-1081 VNELYDLKFDT
+1081 VNELYELKFDT
-1092 QTMLNQKKMKTKE
+1092 QTMLNEKKQKTKE
-1105 ELNAEIELQNNN
+1105 EIHREMELQNNTNIEDENSINVNDGN
-1117 NNNDDSQNNNNE
+1117 NISDNDEN
-1129 READEESENKK
+1129 SEQKNKK
-1140 DKLKVPIKEYDY
+1140 NEIKPKVPIKEYDY

-1162 YEKIEELLKQ
+1162 QEKIEELLKQ
-1172 KEQKE
+1172 KELKE
-1177 KELDILEK
+1177 KELETLEK
-1185 TEVEQL
+1185 TEVETL
-1191 WDGDLDN
+1191 WDNDLDN
-1198 FEEEL
+1198 LEEEL
-1203 IKYEKKEEEERL
+1203 VKYEKMEEEDRL
-1215 VAQKLN
+1215 LAQKLN
-1221 KGKSGKIGKR
+1221 KGKSGAIAKKR
-1231 RKAGGGRKKK
+1231 RGGGRKKRNSEEK
-1241 GAASDISST
+1241 SEDNSSI
-1250 DGGKSDDNDNDN
+1250 NDNN
-1262 DSNNTSLVSDTTAGI
+1262 ENLDSNDNTSIISDSTNIVTKKTRNKKGGNKAKTK
-1277 TKEKKEKKKKKGQ
+1277 TKEKKQKQ
-1290 TSLNDFVKTD
+1290 TSLNNFIK
-1300 KKDSGDDKSEKSK
+1300 EKS
-1313 SKSSRSQGK
+1313 
-1322 SKSKSKNKTKKKKKK
+1322 
-1337 DTDDSDI
+1337 DT
-1344 SSNSGS
+1344 SSNNGQES
-1350 VSVSKNS
+1350 
-1357 VNVDESES
+1357 SES
-1365 SVDEIDESSFFKLP
+1365 DNDNSSESNLFKIP
-1379 LKDRLKK
+1379 LRERLKK
-1386 RSMKVGSSPLPS
+1386 KMVNIGESPIPLDNL
-1398 ESFSYG
+1398 SYG
-1404 PDAKRSEI
+1404 PSGKKELS
-1412 DDFSDLDLSFDD
+1412 DDSLSDLDLSYFDE
-1424 KEKLE
+1424 KEKVEN

>member
-1 MKKKEK
+1 MKKNSKK
-7 ETVEEKYQKITHY
+7 ETIEEQYQKVTQY
-20 EHIFKRPDSYI
+20 EHILKRPDSYI
-31 GSIEFQKEKLWVYN
+31 GSIEFQKERLWVYN
-45 SETEKL
+45 SETEQL
-51 EYREI
+51 EFREV

-82 MKYIKVDIKQKENKI
+82 MKYIKVTIDRAKNTIKV
-97 KIKNGGKGI
+97 KNDGKGI
-106 PIQIH
+106 PVKIH
-111 QKYNMY
+111 KKYKIY

-128 SSNYDDNKKKV
+128 SSNYNDDVKKV

-154 SKTFIVETAD
+154 SKFFIVETAD
-164 KESGKKYTQKFYNNM
+164 RNTGKKYYQKFYDNM
-179 LKFDEPKIED
+179 LKFNEPVIED
-189 YSKDDYTCITFEP
+189 YGEDDFTCITFQP
-202 DLMRFGMDKLDD
+202 DLSRFGMTELDD
-214 DIVSL
+214 DIVAL
-219 FEKRVFDMAGVT
+219 FEKRVFDMAGIT
-231 PKSVSVY
+231 PKNVSVY
-238 LNGKKLN
+238 LNGKKLK
-245 VKNFED
+245 VKNFQD
-251 YIHMYIDA
+251 YIHMYLDA

-265 IDPPIVFEKPHER
+265 MDPPLVYENPHER

-301 SKGGKHVDYVTDK
+301 TKGGKHVDYCVEK
-314 IVKAILEK
+314 IIKVIMEK
-322 IAKKQKDLTI
+322 IAKKNKNLNI
-332 KPQHVKQHLWIFV
+332 KPQHIKQHMWIFV
-345 NCLIENPVFDSQ
+345 NCLIDNPIFSSQ
-357 TKENLTS
+357 TKETLTS

-369 GSEFTFSD
+369 GSEFEFSES
-377 GFIKSVLKTNI
+377 FLKNVIKTNI

-406 KLNSGTKKNARLI
+406 KLNSGTKKTARLI

-424 DDANLAGTRNSSKC
+424 DDANWAGTKNSSKC

-459 GRDTFGCFPLRGK
+459 GRDAFGCFPLRGK

-483 ILKNQEVQYLMKILG
+483 ILKNQEIQYLMKILG
-498 IRIGETYT
+498 IKIGETYT
-506 DVKSLRY
+506 DVRSLRY

-554 ITPILKATKG
+554 ITPILKASKG
-564 KEVISFYTIPE
+564 KEVKSFYTIPE
-575 YKKWLESKGKNKK
+575 YEKWVKSNKNNIK

-614 RHKIDFEYKN
+614 RHRIDFEYKD

-651 PNTPPLD
+651 PNTPPLN
-658 LDVSKISYKKF
+658 LDVSKISYNKF

-681 NQRSIPSICD
+681 NQRSIPSVCD

-727 YHHGEQSLA
+727 YKHGEQSLA

-764 NKGGKDSASSR
+764 NKGGKDSASPR

-782 KVTRHIFNQND
+782 KVTRHLFNQND

-805 KIEPKWYLPII
+805 KIEPNWYLPII

-831 RSQIPCFNPHEI
+831 RSQLPCFNPHEI
-843 VESIKS
+843 VKSLKS
-849 KLKGKGFTKIEPWY
+849 KLKGNGFLKLEPWY
-863 KGYQG
+863 KGFQG
-868 EIVENKN
+868 EIKENTENKGN
-875 KEGHFIVKGKYHWS
+875 YIVTGKYHW
-889 DEDPNKVIITEI
+889 DENDPKKVIITEI
-901 PIKRWTED
+901 PIKKWTED

-918 GIEIVSRENDNDK
+918 GIEIVSRNNDDSK
-931 SKKKGKA
+931 SQKKKGKNNG
-938 KRKKSD
+938 RKKSQD
-944 DENEEKKKKKKKEI
+944 NSEDEEKQKKKKKEI
-958 IVEDIRENHT
+958 IIEDLRENHT

-973 FEVKIIEDY
+973 FEVTLLDEY
-982 VKKFKDDEELFMK
+982 AKKLKENDELFIK
-995 TFNLTSSINIKNMVL
+995 TFNLQSTINIKNMVL

-1015 KLKKYNSVEEILETF
+1015 KLKKYNSIEEILETF
-1030 YDLRLKYYHIRKDY
+1030 YNLRLKYYHLRKDY

-1060 RFIKMVIEDELIIKK
+1060 RFIKMVLEDELIIKR
-1075 KKRVVL
+1075 KKRAVL

-1092 QTMLNQKKMKTKE
+1092 QTMLNEKKQKTKE
-1105 ELNAEIELQNNN
+1105 EKNRELELANSEEKGEGNSINQNEGNN
-1117 NNNDDSQNNNNE
+1117 S
-1129 READEESENKK
+1129 DEEQEKSNKDTIK
-1140 DKLKVPIKEYDY
+1140 PKVPIKEYDY
-1152 LLNMNLWSLT
+1152 LLNMNFWSLT
-1162 YEKIEELLKQ
+1162 QEKIEELLKQ
-1172 KEQKE
+1172 KELKE
-1177 KELDILEK
+1177 KELSILEQ
-1185 TEVEQL
+1185 TEVETL
-1191 WDGDLDN
+1191 WDNDLDN
-1198 FEEEL
+1198 LEEEL
-1203 IKYEKKEEEERL
+1203 TKYEKAEEEDRL
-1215 VAQKLN
+1215 LAKKLN
-1221 KGKSGKIGKR
+1221 KNKSGAVPKR
-1231 RKAGGGRKKK
+1231 RGGGRKKK
-1241 GAASDISST
+1241 ISE
-1250 DGGKSDDNDNDN
+1250 GKSEDNDNKSEN
-1262 DSNNTSLVSDTTAGI
+1262 SNSNNTSAISDSTDDI
-1277 TKEKKEKKKKKGQ
+1277 TKKKKTKNKKQKTKKVKGQ
-1290 TSLNDFVKTD
+1290 SSLNNFVNSTN
-1300 KKDSGDDKSEKSK
+1300 KKKKQENKIENIEDENK
-1313 SKSSRSQGK
+1313 SKSSD
-1322 SKSKSKNKTKKKKKK
+1322 NEK
-1337 DTDDSDI
+1337 D
-1344 SSNSGS
+1344 SSEN
-1350 VSVSKNS
+1350 
-1357 VNVDESES
+1357 DESENNPFN
-1365 SVDEIDESSFFKLP
+1365 VP
-1379 LKDRLKK
+1379 LKERVRKKIIDIGESPIPLDNLNYGDRVK
-1386 RSMKVGSSPLPS
+1386 R
-1398 ESFSYG
+1398 EFS
-1404 PDAKRSEI
+1404 
-1412 DDFSDLDLSFDD
+1412 DDDSFSDLNLSAFDE
-1424 KEKLE
+1424 KEKAVD

>member
-1 MKKKEK
+1 MKKKDKKEKK
-7 ETVEEKYQKITHY
+7 ETIEEQYQKVTQY
-20 EHIFKRPDSYI
+20 EHILKRPDSYI
-31 GSIEFQKEKLWVYN
+31 GSIEFQKERLWVYN

-51 EYREI
+51 EFREV

-82 MKYIKVDIKQKENKI
+82 MKFIRVSIDRANNTIKV
-97 KIKNGGKGI
+97 KNGGRGI
-106 PIQIH
+106 PIEIH
-111 QKYNMY
+111 KKYHMY

-128 SSNYDDNKKKV
+128 SSNYNDDVKKV

-154 SKTFIVETAD
+154 SKTFIVETAY
-164 KESGKKYTQKFYNNM
+164 KESKKKYYQKFYNNM
-179 LKFDEPKIED
+179 LKFDPPKIED
-189 YSKDDYTCITFEP
+189 YDKEDFTCITFQP
-202 DLMRFGMDKLDD
+202 DLSRFGMTELDD
-214 DIVSL
+214 DIVAL
-219 FEKRVFDMAGVT
+219 FEKRVFDMAGIT

-238 LNGKKLN
+238 LNNKKLN

-251 YIHMYIDA
+251 YIHMYLDA

-265 IDPPIVFEKPHER
+265 MDPPIVYESPHER

-301 SKGGKHVDYVTDK
+301 TKGGKHVDYCVEK
-314 IVKAILEK
+314 IIKVIMEK
-322 IAKKQKDLTI
+322 IAKKDKNLNI
-332 KPQHVKQHLWIFV
+332 KPQHIKQHLWIFV
-345 NCLIENPVFDSQ
+345 NCLIENPVFSSQ
-357 TKENLTS
+357 TKETLTS

-369 GSEFTFSD
+369 GSEFEFSD
-377 GFIKSVLKTNI
+377 SFLKNVIKTNI

-406 KLNSGTKKNARLI
+406 KLNSGTKKSARLI

-424 DDANLAGTRNSSKC
+424 DDANWAGTKNSSKC

-459 GRDTFGCFPLRGK
+459 GRDAFGCFPLRGK

-477 ECSTHK
+477 ECSTQK
-483 ILKNQEVQYLMKILG
+483 ILKNQEIQYLMKILG
-498 IRIGETYT
+498 IRVGETYT
-506 DVKSLRY
+506 DVKNLRY

-554 ITPILKATKG
+554 ITPILKASKG
-564 KEVISFYTIPE
+564 KEVKSFYTIPE
-575 YKKWLESKGKNKK
+575 YEKWVKSMKNNIK

-614 RHKIDFEYKN
+614 RHRIDFEYRD

-633 AFNKKKTEERKN
+633 AFNKKKAEERKN

-651 PNTPPLD
+651 PNTPPLN
-658 LDVSKISYKKF
+658 LDVTKITYNKF

-681 NQRSIPSICD
+681 NQRSIPSVCD

-727 YHHGEQSLA
+727 YKHGEQSLA

-764 NKGGKDSASSR
+764 NKGGKDCASSR

-782 KVTRHIFNQND
+782 KVTRHLFNQND

-831 RSQIPCFNPHEI
+831 RSQLPCFNPHEI
-843 VESIKS
+843 IKSLKS
-849 KLKGKGFTKIEPWY
+849 KLEGKGFTPLQPWY

-868 EIVENKN
+868 EIIENKDN
-875 KEGHFIVKGKYHWS
+875 KGHYIVTGQYHW
-889 DEDPNKVIITEI
+889 DENNPKKVIITEI
-901 PIKRWTED
+901 PIKKWTED

-918 GIEIVSRENDNDK
+918 GIEIISRNSEENT
-931 SKKKGKA
+931 KKKGKNNG
-938 KRKKSD
+938 RKKSQD
-944 DENEEKKKKKKKEI
+944 KSNSEDEDKQKKKKKEI
-958 IVEDIRENHT
+958 VIEDLRENHT

-973 FEVKIIEDY
+973 FEVTLLDEY
-982 VKKFKDDEELFMK
+982 AKKFKQDEELFKK
-995 TFNLTSSINIKNMVL
+995 TFNLTSTINIKNMVL

-1015 KLKKYNSVEEILETF
+1015 KLKKYNSIEEILQTF
-1030 YDLRLKYYHIRKDY
+1030 YDLRLQYYHLRKDY
-1044 MISVLKKEVA
+1044 MISLLKKEVA

-1060 RFIKMVIEDELIIKK
+1060 RFIKMVIEDELVIKK
-1075 KKRVVL
+1075 KKRAVL
-1081 VNELYDLKFDT
+1081 VNELYELKFDT
-1092 QTMLNQKKMKTKE
+1092 QTMLNEKKQKTKE
-1105 ELNAEIELQNNN
+1105 ELHKELELQNSVNNVDDDNSINVNEGNN
-1117 NNNDDSQNNNNE
+1117 N
-1129 READEESENKK
+1129 SENEDEQKNNKK
-1140 DKLKVPIKEYDY
+1140 NDIKPKVPIKEYDY
-1152 LLNMNLWSLT
+1152 LLSMNLWSLT
-1162 YEKIEELLKQ
+1162 QEKIEELLKQ
-1172 KEQKE
+1172 KELKE
-1177 KELDILEK
+1177 KELATLEQ
-1185 TEVEQL
+1185 TEVETL
-1191 WDGDLDN
+1191 WDNDLDN
-1198 FEEEL
+1198 LEEEL
-1203 IKYEKKEEEERL
+1203 TKYEAMEEEDRL
-1215 VAQKLN
+1215 LAQKLN
-1221 KGKSGKIGKR
+1221 KGKSGAIPKKR
-1231 RKAGGGRKKK
+1231 RGGGRKKK
-1241 GAASDISST
+1241 NSE
-1250 DGGKSDDNDNDN
+1250 KSKDNNSQNDNDEN
-1262 DSNNTSLVSDTTAGI
+1262 IDSNDASSMISDSTNII
-1277 TKEKKEKKKKKGQ
+1277 TKKTRNKNGNPKAKTKTKTKKEKKQKQ
-1290 TSLNDFVKTD
+1290 ASLNDFIKE
-1300 KKDSGDDKSEKSK
+1300 KSE
-1313 SKSSRSQGK
+1313 
-1322 SKSKSKNKTKKKKKK
+1322 T
-1337 DTDDSDI
+1337 
-1344 SSNSGS
+1344 SSNNGQESS
-1350 VSVSKNS
+1350 DNDNNNDEDNDNS
-1357 VNVDESES
+1357 SES
-1365 SVDEIDESSFFKLP
+1365 NIFKIP
-1379 LKDRLKK
+1379 LKERLKK
-1386 RSMKVGSSPLPS
+1386 KIVNIGESPIPLDNL
-1398 ESFSYG
+1398 SYG
-1404 PDAKRSEI
+1404 PSGKKELS
-1412 DDFSDLDLSFDD
+1412 DDSFSDFDLSYLDE
-1424 KEKLE
+1424 KEKIGD

>member
-1 MKKKEK
+1 MKKNNKKEK
-7 ETVEEKYQKITHY
+7 KETIEEQYQKVTQY
-20 EHIFKRPDSYI
+20 EHILKRPDSYI
-31 GSIEFQKEKLWVYN
+31 GSIEFQKERLWVYN

-51 EYREI
+51 EFREV

-82 MKYIKVDIKQKENKI
+82 MKYIKVTIDRDKNTIKV
-97 KIKNGGKGI
+97 KNGGRGI
-106 PIQIH
+106 PIEIH
-111 QKYNMY
+111 KKYNMY

-128 SSNYDDNKKKV
+128 SSNYNDNVKKV

-154 SKTFIVETAD
+154 SKTFIVETAYSE
-164 KESGKKYTQKFYNNM
+164 KGKKYYQKFYNNM

-202 DLMRFGMDKLDD
+202 DLSRFGMTELDD
-214 DIVSL
+214 DIVAL
-219 FEKRVFDMAGVT
+219 FEKRVFDMAGIT

-238 LNGKKLN
+238 LNNKKLN

-251 YIHMYIDA
+251 YIHMYLDA

-265 IDPPIVFEKPHER
+265 MDPPIVYESPHER

-301 SKGGKHVDYVTDK
+301 TKGGKHVDYCVEK
-314 IVKAILEK
+314 IIKVIMEK
-322 IAKKQKDLTI
+322 IAKKDKNLNI
-332 KPQHVKQHLWIFV
+332 KPQHIKQHLWIFV
-345 NCLIENPVFDSQ
+345 NCLIENPVFSSQ
-357 TKENLTS
+357 TKETLTS

-369 GSEFTFSD
+369 GSEFEFSD
-377 GFIKSVLKTNI
+377 SFLKNVLKTNI

-406 KLNSGTKKNARLI
+406 KLNSGTKKTARLI

-424 DDANLAGTRNSSKC
+424 DDANWAGTKNSSKC

-459 GRDTFGCFPLRGK
+459 GRDAFGCFPLRGK

-483 ILKNQEVQYLMKILG
+483 ILKNQEIQYLMKILG
-498 IRIGETYT
+498 IKIGETYT
-506 DVKSLRY
+506 DVKNLRY

-554 ITPILKATKG
+554 ITPILKASKG
-564 KEVISFYTIPE
+564 KEVKSFYTIPE
-575 YKKWLESKGKNKK
+575 YEKWVKSMKNNVK

-614 RHKIDFEYKN
+614 RHRIDFEYKD

-651 PNTPPLD
+651 PNTPPLN
-658 LDVSKISYKKF
+658 LDVSKISYNKF

-681 NQRSIPSICD
+681 NQRSIPSVCD

-727 YHHGEQSLA
+727 YKHGEQSLA

-764 NKGGKDSASSR
+764 NKGGKDCASSR

-782 KVTRHIFNQND
+782 KVTRHLFNQND

-831 RSQIPCFNPHEI
+831 RSQLPCFNPHEI
-843 VESIKS
+843 IKSLKS
-849 KLKGKGFTKIEPWY
+849 KLKGKGFTSLQPWY

-868 EIVENKN
+868 EIIENKDN
-875 KEGHFIVKGKYHWS
+875 KGHYIVTGQYHW
-889 DEDPNKVIITEI
+889 DEENPKKVIITEI
-901 PIKRWTED
+901 PIKKWTED

-918 GIEIVSRENDNDK
+918 GIEIISRNNEENN
-931 SKKKGKA
+931 KKKGKGNG
-938 KRKKSD
+938 RKKSQD
-944 DENEEKKKKKKKEI
+944 KSNNEDEEKQKKKKKEI

-973 FEVKIIEDY
+973 FEVTLLDEY
-982 VKKFKDDEELFMK
+982 AKKFKQDDELFKK
-995 TFNLTSSINIKNMVL
+995 TFNLTSNINIKNMVL

-1015 KLKKYNSVEEILETF
+1015 KLKKYNSIEEILQTF
-1030 YDLRLKYYHIRKDY
+1030 YDLRLNYYVLRKEY
-1044 MISVLKKEVA
+1044 MISLLKKEVA

-1060 RFIKMVIEDELIIKK
+1060 RFIKMVIEDEIVIKR
-1075 KKRVVL
+1075 KKRAVL
-1081 VNELYDLKFDT
+1081 VNELYELKFDT
-1092 QTMLNQKKMKTKE
+1092 QTMLNEKKQKTKE
-1105 ELNAEIELQNNN
+1105 EIHREMELQNNTNIEDENSINVNDGN
-1117 NNNDDSQNNNNE
+1117 NISDNDEN
-1129 READEESENKK
+1129 SEQKNKK
-1140 DKLKVPIKEYDY
+1140 NEIKPKVPIKEYDY

-1162 YEKIEELLKQ
+1162 QEKIEELLKQ
-1172 KEQKE
+1172 KELKE
-1177 KELDILEK
+1177 KELETLEK
-1185 TEVEQL
+1185 TEVETL
-1191 WDGDLDN
+1191 WDNDLDN
-1198 FEEEL
+1198 LEEEL
-1203 IKYEKKEEEERL
+1203 VKYEKMEEEDRL
-1215 VAQKLN
+1215 LAQKLN
-1221 KGKSGKIGKR
+1221 KGKSGAIAKKR
-1231 RKAGGGRKKK
+1231 RGGGRKKRNSEEK
-1241 GAASDISST
+1241 SEDNSSI
-1250 DGGKSDDNDNDN
+1250 NDNN
-1262 DSNNTSLVSDTTAGI
+1262 ENLDSNDNTSIISDSTNIVTKKTRNKKGGNKAKTK
-1277 TKEKKEKKKKKGQ
+1277 TKEKKQKQ
-1290 TSLNDFVKTD
+1290 TSLNNFIK
-1300 KKDSGDDKSEKSK
+1300 EKS
-1313 SKSSRSQGK
+1313 
-1322 SKSKSKNKTKKKKKK
+1322 
-1337 DTDDSDI
+1337 DT
-1344 SSNSGS
+1344 SSNNGQES
-1350 VSVSKNS
+1350 
-1357 VNVDESES
+1357 SES
-1365 SVDEIDESSFFKLP
+1365 DNDNSSETNLFKIP
-1379 LKDRLKK
+1379 LRERLKK
-1386 RSMKVGSSPLPS
+1386 KMVNIGESPIPLDNL
-1398 ESFSYG
+1398 SYG
-1404 PDAKRSEI
+1404 PSGKKELS
-1412 DDFSDLDLSFDD
+1412 DDSLSDLDLSYFDE
-1424 KEKLE
+1424 KEKVEN

>member
-1 MKKKEK
+1 MKKKSKK
-7 ETVEEKYQKITHY
+7 ETIEEQYQKVTQY
-20 EHIFKRPDSYI
+20 EHILKRPDSYI

-45 SETEKL
+45 SETEQL
-51 EYREI
+51 EFRDV

-82 MKYIKVDIKQKENKI
+82 MKYIKVEIDRKNNRIKV
-97 KIKNGGKGI
+97 KNGGKGI
-106 PIQIH
+106 PIEIH
-111 QKYNMY
+111 KKYKMY

-128 SSNYDDNKKKV
+128 SSNYNDDVKKV

-164 KESGKKYTQKFYNNM
+164 ESTGKKYYQKFYDNM
-179 LKFDEPKIED
+179 LKFNEPIIED
-189 YSKDDYTCITFEP
+189 YSKEDFTCITFEP
-202 DLMRFGMDKLDD
+202 DLPRFGMTELDD
-214 DIVSL
+214 DIVAL

-231 PKSVSVY
+231 PKTVSVY
-238 LNGKKLN
+238 LNGKKLK

-251 YIHMYIDA
+251 YIRMYLEA

-265 IDPPIVFEKPHER
+265 MDPPIVYESPHER

-301 SKGGKHVDYVTDK
+301 TKGGKHVDYCVDK
-314 IVKAILEK
+314 IIKVIMEK
-322 IAKKQKDLTI
+322 IAKKDKNLNI
-332 KPQHVKQHLWIFV
+332 KPQHIKQHLWIFV
-345 NCLIENPVFDSQ
+345 NCLIENPVFSSQ
-357 TKENLTS
+357 TKETLTS

-369 GSEFTFSD
+369 GSEFEFSD
-377 GFIKSVLKTNI
+377 TFLKNVIKTNI

-406 KLNSGTKKNARLI
+406 KLNSGTKKTARLI

-424 DDANLAGTRNSSKC
+424 DDANWAGTKNSSKC

-459 GRDTFGCFPLRGK
+459 GRDAFGCFPLRGK

-483 ILKNQEVQYLMKILG
+483 ILKNQEIQYLMKILG
-498 IRIGETYT
+498 IKIGETYT
-506 DVKSLRY
+506 DVKNLRY

-554 ITPILKATKG
+554 ITPILKASKG
-564 KEVISFYTIPE
+564 KEVKSFYTIPE
-575 YKKWLESKGKNKK
+575 YEKWVKSLNNNTK

-614 RHKIDFEYKN
+614 RHRIDFEYKD
-624 EKDDESIDM
+624 ERDDESIDM
-633 AFNKKKTEERKN
+633 AFNKKKAEERKN

-651 PNTPPLD
+651 PNTPPLN
-658 LDVSKISYKKF
+658 LDVSKISYNKF

-681 NQRSIPSICD
+681 NQRSIPSVCD

-727 YHHGEQSLA
+727 YKHGEQSLA

-764 NKGGKDSASSR
+764 NKGGKDCASSR

-782 KVTRHIFNQND
+782 KVTRHLFNQND

-805 KIEPKWYLPII
+805 KIEPNWYLPII

-831 RSQIPCFNPHEI
+831 RSQLPCFNPHEI
-843 VESIKS
+843 VRSLKS
-849 KLKGKGFTKIEPWY
+849 KLKGNGFTKLEPWY

-868 EIVENKN
+868 EIKENPQN
-875 KEGHFIVKGKYHWS
+875 KGNYIVTGKYHW
-889 DEDPNKVIITEI
+889 DEENPKKVIITEI
-901 PIKRWTED
+901 PIKKWTED

-918 GIEIVSRENDNDK
+918 GIEIISRNNDESK
-931 SKKKGKA
+931 GQKKKGKGNGR
-938 KRKKSD
+938 KRSQD
-944 DENEEKKKKKKKEI
+944 NSEDEEKQKKKKKEI
-958 IVEDIRENHT
+958 IVEDLRENHT

-973 FEVKIIEDY
+973 FEVTLLDEY
-982 VKKFKDDEELFMK
+982 AKKFKQDEELFIK
-995 TFNLTSSINIKNMVL
+995 TFNLQTTINIKNMVL

-1015 KLKKYNSVEEILETF
+1015 KLKKYNSIEEILETF
-1030 YDLRLKYYHIRKDY
+1030 YGLRLKYYHLRKDY

-1060 RFIKMVIEDELIIKK
+1060 RFIKMVIEDELIIKR
-1075 KKRVVL
+1075 KKRAVL

-1092 QTMLNQKKMKTKE
+1092 QTMLNEKKQKTKE
-1105 ELNAEIELQNNN
+1105 EINREHELQNSGEKGEN
-1117 NNNDDSQNNNNE
+1117 QNEENPSDNE
-1129 READEESENKK
+1129 QENQSK
-1140 DKLKVPIKEYDY
+1140 DKIKPKVPIKEYDY

-1162 YEKIEELLKQ
+1162 HEKIEELLKQ
-1172 KEQKE
+1172 KELKE
-1177 KELDILEK
+1177 KELSVLEQ
-1185 TEVEQL
+1185 TEVETL
-1191 WDGDLDN
+1191 WDNDLDN
-1198 FEEEL
+1198 LEEEL
-1203 IKYEKKEEEERL
+1203 TKYENMEEEDRL
-1215 VAQKLN
+1215 LAQKLN
-1221 KGKSGKIGKR
+1221 KVKSGGAMPKR
-1231 RKAGGGRKKK
+1231 RRNGRKKK
-1241 GAASDISST
+1241 NSE
-1250 DGGKSDDNDNDN
+1250 GKSEDNDDNNSEN
-1262 DSNNTSLVSDTTAGI
+1262 TDSNNTSLVSDSTNI
-1277 TKEKKEKKKKKGQ
+1277 VTKKNKTKNKTKKAKKEKGQ
-1290 TSLNDFVKTD
+1290 TSLNNFVKSPNKG
-1300 KKDSGDDKSEKSK
+1300 KKRKNKENKDDNEIKNSESV
-1313 SKSSRSQGK
+1313 SKSSD
-1322 SKSKSKNKTKKKKKK
+1322 NEK
-1337 DTDDSDI
+1337 DSSENDDSE
-1344 SSNSGS
+1344 SNPF
-1350 VSVSKNS
+1350 N
-1357 VNVDESES
+1357 
-1365 SVDEIDESSFFKLP
+1365 IP
-1379 LKDRLKK
+1379 LKERLRKK
-1386 RSMKVGSSPLPS
+1386 IIKIGESPIPLDNLN
-1398 ESFSYG
+1398 YG
-1404 PDAKRSEI
+1404 NNVKR
-1412 DDFSDLDLSFDD
+1412 DFSDDDSFSDLNLSAFDD
-1424 KEKLE
+1424 KEKVED

>member
-1 MKKKEK
+1 MKKKSKK
-7 ETVEEKYQKITHY
+7 ETIEEQYQKVTQY
-20 EHIFKRPDSYI
+20 EHILKRPDSYI

-45 SETEKL
+45 SETEQL
-51 EYREI
+51 EFRDV

-82 MKYIKVDIKQKENKI
+82 MKYIKVEIDRKNNRIKV
-97 KIKNGGKGI
+97 KNGGKGI
-106 PIQIH
+106 PIEIH
-111 QKYNMY
+111 KKYKMY

-128 SSNYDDNKKKV
+128 SSNYNDDVKKV

-164 KESGKKYTQKFYNNM
+164 ESTGKKYYQKFYDNM
-179 LKFDEPKIED
+179 LKFNEPIIED
-189 YSKDDYTCITFEP
+189 YSKEDFTCITFEP
-202 DLMRFGMDKLDD
+202 DLPRFGMTELDD
-214 DIVSL
+214 DIVAL

-231 PKSVSVY
+231 PKTVSVY
-238 LNGKKLN
+238 LNGKKLK

-251 YIHMYIDA
+251 YIRMYLEA

-265 IDPPIVFEKPHER
+265 MDPPIVYESPHER

-301 SKGGKHVDYVTDK
+301 TKGGKHVDYCVDK
-314 IVKAILEK
+314 IIKVIMEK
-322 IAKKQKDLTI
+322 IAKKDKNLNI
-332 KPQHVKQHLWIFV
+332 KPQHIKQHLWIFV
-345 NCLIENPVFDSQ
+345 NCLIENPVFSSQ
-357 TKENLTS
+357 TKETLTS

-369 GSEFTFSD
+369 GSEFEFSD
-377 GFIKSVLKTNI
+377 TFLKNVIKTNI

-406 KLNSGTKKNARLI
+406 KLNSGTKKTARLI

-424 DDANLAGTRNSSKC
+424 DDANWAGTKNSSKC

-459 GRDTFGCFPLRGK
+459 GRDAFGCFPLRGK

-483 ILKNQEVQYLMKILG
+483 ILKNQEIQYLMKILG
-498 IRIGETYT
+498 IKIGETYT
-506 DVKSLRY
+506 DVKNLRY

-554 ITPILKATKG
+554 ITPILKASKG
-564 KEVISFYTIPE
+564 KEVKSFYTIPE
-575 YKKWLESKGKNKK
+575 YEKWVKSLHNNTK

-614 RHKIDFEYKN
+614 RHRIDFEYKD
-624 EKDDESIDM
+624 ERDDESIDM
-633 AFNKKKTEERKN
+633 AFNKKKAEERKN

-651 PNTPPLD
+651 PNTPPLN
-658 LDVSKISYKKF
+658 LDVSKISYNKF

-681 NQRSIPSICD
+681 NQRSIPSVCD

-727 YHHGEQSLA
+727 YKHGEQSLA

-764 NKGGKDSASSR
+764 NKGGKDCASSR

-782 KVTRHIFNQND
+782 KVTRHLFNQND

-805 KIEPKWYLPII
+805 KIEPNWYLPII

-831 RSQIPCFNPHEI
+831 RSQLPCFNPHEI
-843 VESIKS
+843 VRSLKS
-849 KLKGKGFTKIEPWY
+849 KLKGNGFTKLEPWY

-868 EIVENKN
+868 EIKENPQN
-875 KEGHFIVKGKYHWS
+875 KGNYIVTGKYHW
-889 DEDPNKVIITEI
+889 DEENPKKVIITEI
-901 PIKRWTED
+901 PIKKWTED

-918 GIEIVSRENDNDK
+918 GIEIISRNNDESK
-931 SKKKGKA
+931 GQKKKGKGNGR
-938 KRKKSD
+938 KRSQD
-944 DENEEKKKKKKKEI
+944 NSEDEEKQKKKKKEI
-958 IVEDIRENHT
+958 IVEDLRENHT

-973 FEVKIIEDY
+973 FEVTLLDEY
-982 VKKFKDDEELFMK
+982 AKKFKQDEELFIK
-995 TFNLTSSINIKNMVL
+995 TFNLQTTINIKNMVL

-1015 KLKKYNSVEEILETF
+1015 KLKKYNSIEEILETF
-1030 YDLRLKYYHIRKDY
+1030 YGLRLKYYHLRKDY

-1060 RFIKMVIEDELIIKK
+1060 RFIKMVIEDELIIKR
-1075 KKRVVL
+1075 KKRAVL

-1092 QTMLNQKKMKTKE
+1092 QTMLNEKKQKTKE
-1105 ELNAEIELQNNN
+1105 EINREHELQNSGEKGEN
-1117 NNNDDSQNNNNE
+1117 QNEENPSDNE
-1129 READEESENKK
+1129 QENQSK
-1140 DKLKVPIKEYDY
+1140 DKIKPKVPIKEYDY

-1162 YEKIEELLKQ
+1162 HEKIEELLKQ
-1172 KEQKE
+1172 KELKE
-1177 KELDILEK
+1177 KELSVLEQ
-1185 TEVEQL
+1185 TEVETL
-1191 WDGDLDN
+1191 WDNDLDN
-1198 FEEEL
+1198 LEEEL
-1203 IKYEKKEEEERL
+1203 TKYENMEEEDRL
-1215 VAQKLN
+1215 LAQKLN
-1221 KGKSGKIGKR
+1221 KVKSGGAMPKR
-1231 RKAGGGRKKK
+1231 RRNGRKKK
-1241 GAASDISST
+1241 NSE
-1250 DGGKSDDNDNDN
+1250 GKSEDNDGNN
-1262 DSNNTSLVSDTTAGI
+1262 SENTDSNNTSLVSDSTNI
-1277 TKEKKEKKKKKGQ
+1277 VTKKNKTKNKTKKTKKEKGQ
-1290 TSLNDFVKTD
+1290 TSLNNFVKSPNKG
-1300 KKDSGDDKSEKSK
+1300 KKRKNKENKDDNEVKNSESV
-1313 SKSSRSQGK
+1313 SKSSDNEKES
-1322 SKSKSKNKTKKKKKK
+1322 
-1337 DTDDSDI
+1337 SD
-1344 SSNSGS
+1344 N
-1350 VSVSKNS
+1350 
-1357 VNVDESES
+1357 DESES
-1365 SVDEIDESSFFKLP
+1365 NPFNIP
-1379 LKDRLKK
+1379 LKERLRKK
-1386 RSMKVGSSPLPS
+1386 IINIGESPIPLDNLN
-1398 ESFSYG
+1398 YG
-1404 PDAKRSEI
+1404 NNVKR
-1412 DDFSDLDLSFDD
+1412 DFSDDDSFSDLNLSAFDD
-1424 KEKLE
+1424 KEKVED

>member
-1 MKKKEK
+1 MKKKSKK
-7 ETVEEKYQKITHY
+7 ETIEEQYQKVTQY
-20 EHIFKRPDSYI
+20 EHILKRPDSYI

-45 SETEKL
+45 SETEQL
-51 EYREI
+51 EFRDV

-82 MKYIKVDIKQKENKI
+82 MKYIKVEIDRKNNRIKV
-97 KIKNGGKGI
+97 KNGGKGI
-106 PIQIH
+106 PIEIH
-111 QKYNMY
+111 KKYKMY

-128 SSNYDDNKKKV
+128 SSNYNDDVKKV

-164 KESGKKYTQKFYNNM
+164 ESTGKKYYQKFYDNM
-179 LKFDEPKIED
+179 LKFNEPIIED
-189 YSKDDYTCITFEP
+189 YSKEDFTCITFEP
-202 DLMRFGMDKLDD
+202 DLPRFGMTELDD
-214 DIVSL
+214 DIVAL

-231 PKSVSVY
+231 PKTVSVY
-238 LNGKKLN
+238 LNGKKLK

-251 YIHMYIDA
+251 YIRMYLEA

-265 IDPPIVFEKPHER
+265 MDPPIVYESPHER

-301 SKGGKHVDYVTDK
+301 TKGGKHVDYCVDK
-314 IVKAILEK
+314 IIKVIMEK
-322 IAKKQKDLTI
+322 IAKKDKNLNI
-332 KPQHVKQHLWIFV
+332 KPQHIKQHLWIFV
-345 NCLIENPVFDSQ
+345 NCLIENPVFSSQ
-357 TKENLTS
+357 TKETLTS

-369 GSEFTFSD
+369 GSEFEFSD
-377 GFIKSVLKTNI
+377 TFLKNVIKTNI

-406 KLNSGTKKNARLI
+406 KLNSGTKKTARLI

-424 DDANLAGTRNSSKC
+424 DDANWAGTKNSSKC

-459 GRDTFGCFPLRGK
+459 GRDAFGCFPLRGK

-483 ILKNQEVQYLMKILG
+483 ILKNQEIQYLMKILG
-498 IRIGETYT
+498 IKIGETYT
-506 DVKSLRY
+506 DVKNLRY

-554 ITPILKATKG
+554 ITPILKASKG
-564 KEVISFYTIPE
+564 KEVKSFYTIPE
-575 YKKWLESKGKNKK
+575 YEKWVKSLHNNTK

-614 RHKIDFEYKN
+614 RHRIDFEYKD
-624 EKDDESIDM
+624 ERDDESIDM
-633 AFNKKKTEERKN
+633 AFNKKKAEERKN

-651 PNTPPLD
+651 PNTPPLN
-658 LDVSKISYKKF
+658 LDVSKISYNKF

-681 NQRSIPSICD
+681 NQRSIPSVCD

-727 YHHGEQSLA
+727 YKHGEQSLA

-764 NKGGKDSASSR
+764 NKGGKDCASSR

-782 KVTRHIFNQND
+782 KVTRHLFNQND

-805 KIEPKWYLPII
+805 KIEPNWYLPII

-831 RSQIPCFNPHEI
+831 RSQLPCFNPHEI
-843 VESIKS
+843 VRSLKS
-849 KLKGKGFTKIEPWY
+849 KLKGNGFTKLEPWY

-868 EIVENKN
+868 EIKENPQN
-875 KEGHFIVKGKYHWS
+875 KGNYIVTGKYHW
-889 DEDPNKVIITEI
+889 DEENPKKVIITEI
-901 PIKRWTED
+901 PIKKWTED

-918 GIEIVSRENDNDK
+918 GIEIISRNNDESK
-931 SKKKGKA
+931 GQKKKGKGNGR
-938 KRKKSD
+938 KRSQD
-944 DENEEKKKKKKKEI
+944 NSEDEEKQKKKKKEI
-958 IVEDIRENHT
+958 IVEDLRENHT

-973 FEVKIIEDY
+973 FEVTLLDEY
-982 VKKFKDDEELFMK
+982 AKKFKQDEELFIK
-995 TFNLTSSINIKNMVL
+995 TFNLQTTINIKNMVL

-1015 KLKKYNSVEEILETF
+1015 KLKKYNSIEEILETF
-1030 YDLRLKYYHIRKDY
+1030 YGLRLKYYHLRKDY

-1060 RFIKMVIEDELIIKK
+1060 RFIKMVIEDELIIKR
-1075 KKRVVL
+1075 KKRAVL

-1092 QTMLNQKKMKTKE
+1092 QTMLNEKKQKTKE
-1105 ELNAEIELQNNN
+1105 EINREHELQNSGEKGEN
-1117 NNNDDSQNNNNE
+1117 QNEENPSDNE
-1129 READEESENKK
+1129 QENQSK
-1140 DKLKVPIKEYDY
+1140 DKIKPKVPIKEYDY

-1162 YEKIEELLKQ
+1162 HEKIEELLKQ
-1172 KEQKE
+1172 KELKE
-1177 KELDILEK
+1177 KELSVLEQ
-1185 TEVEQL
+1185 TEVETL
-1191 WDGDLDN
+1191 WDNDLDN
-1198 FEEEL
+1198 LEEEL
-1203 IKYEKKEEEERL
+1203 TKYENMEEEDRL
-1215 VAQKLN
+1215 LAQKLN
-1221 KGKSGKIGKR
+1221 KVKSGGAMPKR
-1231 RKAGGGRKKK
+1231 RRNGRKKK
-1241 GAASDISST
+1241 NSE
-1250 DGGKSDDNDNDN
+1250 GKSEDNDDNNSEN
-1262 DSNNTSLVSDTTAGI
+1262 TDSNNTSLVSDSTNI
-1277 TKEKKEKKKKKGQ
+1277 VTKKNKTKNKTKKAKKEKGQ
-1290 TSLNDFVKTD
+1290 TSLNNFVKSPNKG
-1300 KKDSGDDKSEKSK
+1300 KKKKNKENKDDNEIKTSESV
-1313 SKSSRSQGK
+1313 SKSSDNEK
-1322 SKSKSKNKTKKKKKK
+1322 E
-1337 DTDDSDI
+1337 
-1344 SSNSGS
+1344 SSN
-1350 VSVSKNS
+1350 N
-1357 VNVDESES
+1357 DESE
-1365 SVDEIDESSFFKLP
+1365 INPFNIP
-1379 LKDRLKK
+1379 LKERLRKK
-1386 RSMKVGSSPLPS
+1386 IINIGESPIPLDNLN
-1398 ESFSYG
+1398 YG
-1404 PDAKRSEI
+1404 NNVKR
-1412 DDFSDLDLSFDD
+1412 DFSDDDSFSDLNLSAFDD
-1424 KEKLE
+1424 KEKVED

>member
-1 MKKKEK
+1 MKKKSKK
-7 ETVEEKYQKITHY
+7 ETIEEQYQKVTQY
-20 EHIFKRPDSYI
+20 EHILKRPDSYI

-45 SETEKL
+45 SETEQL
-51 EYREI
+51 EFRDV

-82 MKYIKVDIKQKENKI
+82 MKYIKVEIDRKNNRIKV
-97 KIKNGGKGI
+97 KNGGKGI
-106 PIQIH
+106 PIEIH
-111 QKYNMY
+111 KKYKMY

-128 SSNYDDNKKKV
+128 SSNYNDDVKKV

-164 KESGKKYTQKFYNNM
+164 ESTGKKYYQKFYDNM
-179 LKFDEPKIED
+179 LKFNEPIIED
-189 YSKDDYTCITFEP
+189 YSKEDFTCITFEP
-202 DLMRFGMDKLDD
+202 DLPRFGMTELDD
-214 DIVSL
+214 DIVAL

-231 PKSVSVY
+231 PKTVSVY
-238 LNGKKLN
+238 LNGKKLK

-251 YIHMYIDA
+251 YIRMYLEA

-265 IDPPIVFEKPHER
+265 MDPPIVYESPHER

-301 SKGGKHVDYVTDK
+301 TKGGKHVDYCVDK
-314 IVKAILEK
+314 IIKVIMEK
-322 IAKKQKDLTI
+322 IAKKDKNLNI
-332 KPQHVKQHLWIFV
+332 KPQHIKQHLWIFV
-345 NCLIENPVFDSQ
+345 NCLIENPVFSSQ
-357 TKENLTS
+357 TKETLTS

-369 GSEFTFSD
+369 GSEFEFSD
-377 GFIKSVLKTNI
+377 TFLKNVIKTNI

-406 KLNSGTKKNARLI
+406 KLNSGTKKTARLI

-424 DDANLAGTRNSSKC
+424 DDANWAGTKNSSKC

-459 GRDTFGCFPLRGK
+459 GRDAFGCFPLRGK

-483 ILKNQEVQYLMKILG
+483 ILKNQEIQYLMKILG
-498 IRIGETYT
+498 IKIGETYT
-506 DVKSLRY
+506 DVKNLRY

-554 ITPILKATKG
+554 ITPILKASKG
-564 KEVISFYTIPE
+564 KEVKSFYTIPE
-575 YKKWLESKGKNKK
+575 YEKWVKSLHNNTK

-614 RHKIDFEYKN
+614 RHRIDFEYKD
-624 EKDDESIDM
+624 ERDDESIDM
-633 AFNKKKTEERKN
+633 AFNKKKAEERKN

-651 PNTPPLD
+651 PNTPPLN
-658 LDVSKISYKKF
+658 LDVSKISYNKF

-681 NQRSIPSICD
+681 NQRSIPSVCD

-727 YHHGEQSLA
+727 YKHGEQSLA

-764 NKGGKDSASSR
+764 NKGGKDCASSR

-782 KVTRHIFNQND
+782 KVTRHLFNQND

-805 KIEPKWYLPII
+805 KIEPNWYLPII

-831 RSQIPCFNPHEI
+831 RSQLPCFNPHEI
-843 VESIKS
+843 VRSLKS
-849 KLKGKGFTKIEPWY
+849 KLKGNGFTKLEPWY

-868 EIVENKN
+868 EIKENPQN
-875 KEGHFIVKGKYHWS
+875 KGNYIVTGKYHW
-889 DEDPNKVIITEI
+889 DEENPKKVIITEI
-901 PIKRWTED
+901 PIKKWTED

-918 GIEIVSRENDNDK
+918 GIEIISRNNDESK
-931 SKKKGKA
+931 GQKKKGKGNGR
-938 KRKKSD
+938 KRSQD
-944 DENEEKKKKKKKEI
+944 NSEDEEKQKKKKKEI
-958 IVEDIRENHT
+958 IVEDLRENHT

-973 FEVKIIEDY
+973 FEVTLLDEY
-982 VKKFKDDEELFMK
+982 AKKFKQDEELFIK
-995 TFNLTSSINIKNMVL
+995 TFNLQTTINIKNMVL

-1015 KLKKYNSVEEILETF
+1015 KLKKYNSIEEILETF
-1030 YDLRLKYYHIRKDY
+1030 YGLRLKYYHLRKDY

-1060 RFIKMVIEDELIIKK
+1060 RFIKMVIEDELIIKR
-1075 KKRVVL
+1075 KKRAVL

-1092 QTMLNQKKMKTKE
+1092 QTMLNEKKQKTKE
-1105 ELNAEIELQNNN
+1105 EINREHELQNSGEKGEN
-1117 NNNDDSQNNNNE
+1117 QNEENPSDNE
-1129 READEESENKK
+1129 QENQSK
-1140 DKLKVPIKEYDY
+1140 DKIKPKVPIKEYDY

-1162 YEKIEELLKQ
+1162 HEKIEELLKQ
-1172 KEQKE
+1172 KELKE
-1177 KELDILEK
+1177 KELSVLEQ
-1185 TEVEQL
+1185 TEVETL
-1191 WDGDLDN
+1191 WDNDLDN
-1198 FEEEL
+1198 LEEEL
-1203 IKYEKKEEEERL
+1203 TKYENMEEEDRL
-1215 VAQKLN
+1215 LAQKLN
-1221 KGKSGKIGKR
+1221 KVKSGGAMPKR
-1231 RKAGGGRKKK
+1231 RRNGRKKK
-1241 GAASDISST
+1241 NSE
-1250 DGGKSDDNDNDN
+1250 GKSEDNDGNN
-1262 DSNNTSLVSDTTAGI
+1262 SENTDSNNTSLVSDSTNI
-1277 TKEKKEKKKKKGQ
+1277 VTKKNKTKNKTKKAKKEKGQ
-1290 TSLNDFVKTD
+1290 TSLNNFVKSPNKG
-1300 KKDSGDDKSEKSK
+1300 KKRKNKENKDDNEIKNSESV
-1313 SKSSRSQGK
+1313 SKSSDNEKES
-1322 SKSKSKNKTKKKKKK
+1322 
-1337 DTDDSDI
+1337 SD
-1344 SSNSGS
+1344 N
-1350 VSVSKNS
+1350 
-1357 VNVDESES
+1357 DESES
-1365 SVDEIDESSFFKLP
+1365 NPFNIP
-1379 LKDRLKK
+1379 LKERLRKK
-1386 RSMKVGSSPLPS
+1386 IINIGESPIPLDNLN
-1398 ESFSYG
+1398 YG
-1404 PDAKRSEI
+1404 NNVKR
-1412 DDFSDLDLSFDD
+1412 DFSDDDSFSDLNLSAFDD
-1424 KEKLE
+1424 KEKVED

>member
-1 MKKKEK
+1 MKKKSKK
-7 ETVEEKYQKITHY
+7 ETIEEQYQKVTQY
-20 EHIFKRPDSYI
+20 EHILKRPDSYI

-45 SETEKL
+45 SETEQL
-51 EYREI
+51 EFRDV

-82 MKYIKVDIKQKENKI
+82 MKYIKVEIDRKNNRIKV
-97 KIKNGGKGI
+97 KNGGKGI
-106 PIQIH
+106 PIEIH
-111 QKYNMY
+111 KKYKMY

-128 SSNYDDNKKKV
+128 SSNYNDDVKKV

-164 KESGKKYTQKFYNNM
+164 ESTGKKYYQKFYDNM
-179 LKFDEPKIED
+179 LKFNEPIIED
-189 YSKDDYTCITFEP
+189 YSKEDFTCITFEP
-202 DLMRFGMDKLDD
+202 DLPRFGMTELDD
-214 DIVSL
+214 DIVAL

-231 PKSVSVY
+231 PKTVSVY
-238 LNGKKLN
+238 LNGKKLK

-251 YIHMYIDA
+251 YIRMYLEA

-265 IDPPIVFEKPHER
+265 MDPPIVYESPHER

-301 SKGGKHVDYVTDK
+301 TKGGKHVDYCVEK
-314 IVKAILEK
+314 IIKVIMEK
-322 IAKKQKDLTI
+322 IAKKDKNLNI
-332 KPQHVKQHLWIFV
+332 KPQHIKQHLWIFV
-345 NCLIENPVFDSQ
+345 NCLIENPVFSSQ
-357 TKENLTS
+357 TKETLTS

-369 GSEFTFSD
+369 GSEFEFSD
-377 GFIKSVLKTNI
+377 TFLKNVIKTNI

-406 KLNSGTKKNARLI
+406 KLNSGTKKTARLI

-424 DDANLAGTRNSSKC
+424 DDANWAGTKNSSKC

-459 GRDTFGCFPLRGK
+459 GRDAFGCFPLRGK

-483 ILKNQEVQYLMKILG
+483 ILKNQEIQYLMKILG
-498 IRIGETYT
+498 IKIGETYT
-506 DVKSLRY
+506 DVKNLRY

-554 ITPILKATKG
+554 ITPILKASKG
-564 KEVISFYTIPE
+564 KEVKSFYTIPE
-575 YKKWLESKGKNKK
+575 YEKWVKSLHNNTK

-614 RHKIDFEYKN
+614 RHRIDFEYKD
-624 EKDDESIDM
+624 ERDDESIDM
-633 AFNKKKTEERKN
+633 AFNKKKAEERKN

-651 PNTPPLD
+651 PNTPPLN
-658 LDVSKISYKKF
+658 LDVSKISYNKF

-681 NQRSIPSICD
+681 NQRSIPSVCD

-727 YHHGEQSLA
+727 YKHGEQSLA

-764 NKGGKDSASSR
+764 NKGGKDCASSR

-782 KVTRHIFNQND
+782 KVTRHLFNQND

-805 KIEPKWYLPII
+805 KIEPNWYLPII

-831 RSQIPCFNPHEI
+831 RSQLPCFNPHEI
-843 VESIKS
+843 VRSLKS
-849 KLKGKGFTKIEPWY
+849 KLKGNGFTKLEPWY

-868 EIVENKN
+868 EIKENPQN
-875 KEGHFIVKGKYHWS
+875 KGNYIVTGKYHW
-889 DEDPNKVIITEI
+889 DEENPKKVIITEI
-901 PIKRWTED
+901 PIKKWTED

-918 GIEIVSRENDNDK
+918 GIEIISRNNDESK
-931 SKKKGKA
+931 GQKKKGKGNG
-938 KRKKSD
+938 RKKSQD
-944 DENEEKKKKKKKEI
+944 NSEDEEKQKKKKKEI
-958 IVEDIRENHT
+958 IVEDLRENHT

-973 FEVKIIEDY
+973 FEVTLLDEY
-982 VKKFKDDEELFMK
+982 AKKFKQDEELFIK
-995 TFNLTSSINIKNMVL
+995 TFNLQTTINIKNMVL

-1015 KLKKYNSVEEILETF
+1015 KLKKYNSIEEILETF
-1030 YDLRLKYYHIRKDY
+1030 YGLRLKYYHLRKDY

-1060 RFIKMVIEDELIIKK
+1060 RFIKMVIEDELIIKR
-1075 KKRVVL
+1075 KKRAVL

-1092 QTMLNQKKMKTKE
+1092 QTMLNEKKQKTKE
-1105 ELNAEIELQNNN
+1105 EINREHELQNSGEKGEN
-1117 NNNDDSQNNNNE
+1117 QNEENPSDNE
-1129 READEESENKK
+1129 QENQSK
-1140 DKLKVPIKEYDY
+1140 DKIKPKVPIKEYDY

-1162 YEKIEELLKQ
+1162 HEKIEELLKQ
-1172 KEQKE
+1172 KELKE
-1177 KELDILEK
+1177 KELSVLEQ
-1185 TEVEQL
+1185 TEVETL
-1191 WDGDLDN
+1191 WDNDLDN
-1198 FEEEL
+1198 LEEEL
-1203 IKYEKKEEEERL
+1203 TKYENMEEEDRL
-1215 VAQKLN
+1215 LAQKLN
-1221 KGKSGKIGKR
+1221 KVKSGGAMPKR
-1231 RKAGGGRKKK
+1231 RRNGRKKK
-1241 GAASDISST
+1241 NSE
-1250 DGGKSDDNDNDN
+1250 GKSEDNDDNNSEN
-1262 DSNNTSLVSDTTAGI
+1262 TDSNNTSLVSDSTNI
-1277 TKEKKEKKKKKGQ
+1277 VTKKNKTKNKTKKAKKEKGQ
-1290 TSLNDFVKTD
+1290 TSLNNFVKSPNKG
-1300 KKDSGDDKSEKSK
+1300 KKRKNKENKDDNEIKNSESV
-1313 SKSSRSQGK
+1313 SKSSDNEKES
-1322 SKSKSKNKTKKKKKK
+1322 
-1337 DTDDSDI
+1337 SD
-1344 SSNSGS
+1344 N
-1350 VSVSKNS
+1350 
-1357 VNVDESES
+1357 DESES
-1365 SVDEIDESSFFKLP
+1365 NPFNIP
-1379 LKDRLKK
+1379 LKERLRKK
-1386 RSMKVGSSPLPS
+1386 IINIGESPIPLDNLN
-1398 ESFSYG
+1398 YG
-1404 PDAKRSEI
+1404 NNVKR
-1412 DDFSDLDLSFDD
+1412 DFSDDDSFSDLNLSAFDD
-1424 KEKLE
+1424 KEKVED

>member
-1 MKKKEK
+1 MKKNNKKEK
-7 ETVEEKYQKITHY
+7 KETIEEQYQKVTQY
-20 EHIFKRPDSYI
+20 EHILKRPDSYI
-31 GSIEFQKEKLWVYN
+31 GSIEFQKERLWVYN

-51 EYREI
+51 EFREV

-82 MKYIKVDIKQKENKI
+82 MKYIKVTIDRDKNTIKV
-97 KIKNGGKGI
+97 KNGGRGI
-106 PIQIH
+106 PIEIH
-111 QKYNMY
+111 KKYNMY

-128 SSNYDDNKKKV
+128 SSNYNDDVKKV

-154 SKTFIVETAD
+154 SKTFIVETAYSE
-164 KESGKKYTQKFYNNM
+164 KGKKYYQKFYNNM

-202 DLMRFGMDKLDD
+202 DLSRFGMTELDD
-214 DIVSL
+214 DIVAL
-219 FEKRVFDMAGVT
+219 FEKRVFDMAGIT

-238 LNGKKLN
+238 LNNKKLN

-251 YIHMYIDA
+251 YIHMYLDA

-265 IDPPIVFEKPHER
+265 MDPPIVYESPHER

-301 SKGGKHVDYVTDK
+301 TKGGKHVDYCVEK
-314 IVKAILEK
+314 IIKVIMEK
-322 IAKKQKDLTI
+322 IAKKDKNLNI
-332 KPQHVKQHLWIFV
+332 KPQHIKQHLWIFV
-345 NCLIENPVFDSQ
+345 NCLIENPVFSSQ
-357 TKENLTS
+357 TKETLTS

-369 GSEFTFSD
+369 GSEFEFSD
-377 GFIKSVLKTNI
+377 TFLKNVIKTNI

-406 KLNSGTKKNARLI
+406 KLNSGTKKTARLI

-424 DDANLAGTRNSSKC
+424 DDANWAGTKNSSKC

-459 GRDTFGCFPLRGK
+459 GRDAFGCFPLRGK

-483 ILKNQEVQYLMKILG
+483 ILKNQEIQYLMKILG
-498 IRIGETYT
+498 IKIGETYT
-506 DVKSLRY
+506 DVKNLRY

-554 ITPILKATKG
+554 ITPILKASKG
-564 KEVISFYTIPE
+564 KEVKSFYTIPE
-575 YKKWLESKGKNKK
+575 YEKWVKSMKNNVK

-614 RHKIDFEYKN
+614 RHRIDFEYKD

-651 PNTPPLD
+651 PNTPPLN
-658 LDVSKISYKKF
+658 LDVSKISYNKF

-681 NQRSIPSICD
+681 NQRSIPSVCD

-727 YHHGEQSLA
+727 YKHGEQSLA

-764 NKGGKDSASSR
+764 NKGGKDCASSR

-782 KVTRHIFNQND
+782 KVTRHLFNQND

-831 RSQIPCFNPHEI
+831 RSQLPCFNPHEI
-843 VESIKS
+843 IKSLKS
-849 KLKGKGFTKIEPWY
+849 KLKGKGFTSLQPWY

-868 EIVENKN
+868 EIIENKDN
-875 KEGHFIVKGKYHWS
+875 KGHYIVTGQYHW
-889 DEDPNKVIITEI
+889 DEENPKKVIITEI
-901 PIKRWTED
+901 PIKKWTED

-918 GIEIVSRENDNDK
+918 GIEIMSRNNEENN
-931 SKKKGKA
+931 KKKGKGNG
-938 KRKKSD
+938 RKKSQD
-944 DENEEKKKKKKKEI
+944 KSNNEEEEKQKKKKKEI

-973 FEVKIIEDY
+973 FEVTLLDEY
-982 VKKFKDDEELFMK
+982 AKKFKQDDELFKK
-995 TFNLTSSINIKNMVL
+995 TFNLTSNINIKNMVL

-1015 KLKKYNSVEEILETF
+1015 KLKKYNSIEEILQTF
-1030 YDLRLKYYHIRKDY
+1030 YDLRLNYYVLRKEY
-1044 MISVLKKEVA
+1044 MISLLKKEVA

-1060 RFIKMVIEDELIIKK
+1060 RFIKMVIEDEIVIKR
-1075 KKRVVL
+1075 KKRAVL
-1081 VNELYDLKFDT
+1081 VNELYELKFDT
-1092 QTMLNQKKMKTKE
+1092 QTMLNEKKQKTKE
-1105 ELNAEIELQNNN
+1105 EIHREMELQNNTNIEDENSINVNDGN
-1117 NNNDDSQNNNNE
+1117 NISDNDEN
-1129 READEESENKK
+1129 SEQKNKK
-1140 DKLKVPIKEYDY
+1140 NEIKPKVPIKEYDY

-1162 YEKIEELLKQ
+1162 QEKIEELLKQ
-1172 KEQKE
+1172 KELKE
-1177 KELDILEK
+1177 KELETLEK
-1185 TEVEQL
+1185 TDVETL
-1191 WDGDLDN
+1191 WDNDLDN
-1198 FEEEL
+1198 LEEEL
-1203 IKYEKKEEEERL
+1203 VKYEKMEEEDRL
-1215 VAQKLN
+1215 LAQKLN
-1221 KGKSGKIGKR
+1221 KGKSGAIAKKR
-1231 RKAGGGRKKK
+1231 RGGGRKKRNSEEK
-1241 GAASDISST
+1241 SEDNSSI
-1250 DGGKSDDNDNDN
+1250 NDNN
-1262 DSNNTSLVSDTTAGI
+1262 ENLDSNDNTSIISDSTNIVTKKTRNKKGGNKAKTK
-1277 TKEKKEKKKKKGQ
+1277 TKEKKQKQ
-1290 TSLNDFVKTD
+1290 TSLNNFIK
-1300 KKDSGDDKSEKSK
+1300 EKS
-1313 SKSSRSQGK
+1313 
-1322 SKSKSKNKTKKKKKK
+1322 
-1337 DTDDSDI
+1337 DT
-1344 SSNSGS
+1344 SSNNGQES
-1350 VSVSKNS
+1350 
-1357 VNVDESES
+1357 SES
-1365 SVDEIDESSFFKLP
+1365 DNDNSSETNLFKIP
-1379 LKDRLKK
+1379 LRERLKK
-1386 RSMKVGSSPLPS
+1386 KMVNIGESPIPLDNL
-1398 ESFSYG
+1398 SYG
-1404 PDAKRSEI
+1404 PSGKKELS
-1412 DDFSDLDLSFDD
+1412 DDSLSDLDLSYFDE
-1424 KEKLE
+1424 KEKVEN

>member
-1 MKKKEK
+1 MKKKE
-7 ETVEEKYQKITHY
+7 TIEEQYQKLTQY
-20 EHIFKRPDSYI
+20 EHILKRPDSYI

-45 SETEKL
+45 NETENL
-51 EYREI
+51 EFRDI

-69 LVNAADNYQNDKS
+69 LVNAADNYQNDKT
-82 MKYIKVDIKQKENKI
+82 MKYIKVDIKQSENKI

-106 PIQIH
+106 PIEIH
-111 QKYNMY
+111 KTYNMY

-128 SSNYDDNKKKV
+128 SSNYNDDKKKV

-189 YSKDDYTCITFEP
+189 YNKDDFTCITFEP
-202 DLMRFGMDKLDD
+202 DLKRFGMKELDD
-214 DIVSL
+214 DIIAL
-219 FEKRVFDMAGVT
+219 FEKRVFDMAGIT
-231 PKSVSVY
+231 PNSVSVY

-251 YIHMYIDA
+251 YIRMYLDA

-265 IDPPIVFEKPHER
+265 IDPPIVFEQPHER

-301 SKGGKHVDYVTDK
+301 TKGGKHVEYVTDK

-322 IAKKQKDLTI
+322 IEKKQKNLNI

-357 TKENLTS
+357 TKETLTS

-369 GSEFTFSD
+369 GSGFEFSEK
-377 GFIKSVLKTNI
+377 FIKQVLKTNI

-406 KLNSGTKKNARLI
+406 KLNSGTKKTARLI

-424 DDANLAGTRNSSKC
+424 DDANWAGTRNSSKC

-459 GRDTFGCFPLRGK
+459 GRDSFGCFPLRGK

-477 ECSTHK
+477 ECSTQK

-498 IRIGETYT
+498 IKVGETYT
-506 DVKSLRY
+506 DVKNLRY

-549 FMRQF
+549 FVRQF

-564 KEVISFYTIPE
+564 KEVLSFYTIPE
-575 YKKWLESKGKNKK
+575 YKKWVESKGKKIK

-614 RHKIDFEYKN
+614 RHRIDFEYKN

-633 AFNKKKTEERKN
+633 AFNKKKAEERKN

-658 LDVSKISYKKF
+658 LDVQTISYNKF

-681 NQRSIPSICD
+681 NQRSIPSLCD

-727 YHHGEQSLA
+727 YHHGEQSLS

-764 NKGGKDSASSR
+764 NKGGKDSASPR

-843 VESIKS
+843 VESLKS
-849 KLKGKGFTKIEPWY
+849 KLKGNGFIEIQPWY

-868 EIVENKN
+868 EIIKN
-875 KEGHFIVKGKYHWS
+875 PSKEGNYIVKGKYHWS
-889 DEDPNKVIITEI
+889 EEEPNKVIITEI
-901 PIKRWTED
+901 PIKKWTED

-918 GIEIVSRENDNDK
+918 GIEMLNKDNDD
-931 SKKKGKA
+931 KKKGK
-938 KRKKSD
+938 KKKKED
-944 DENEEKKKKKKKEI
+944 GEENKKKKKEI
-958 IVEDIRENHT
+958 IIEDLRENHT

-973 FEVKIIEDY
+973 FEVTLKEDY
-982 VKKFKDDEELFMK
+982 VSKFKNDEELFIK
-995 TFNLTSSINIKNMVL
+995 TFNLTTSLNINNMVL

-1015 KLKKYNSVEEILETF
+1015 KLKKYNSIEEILDTF
-1030 YDLRLKYYHIRKDY
+1030 YKLRLEYYHIRKDY

-1075 KKRVVL
+1075 KKRVIL

-1092 QTMLNQKKMKTKE
+1092 QTMLNNIKMKTKE
-1105 ELNAEIELQNNN
+1105 EKNAEIELQNNN
-1117 NNNDDSQNNNNE
+1117 ENNNADNQNNNN
-1129 READEESENKK
+1129 DEEEVEEEGGNKK
-1140 DKLKVPIKEYDY
+1140 VKLKVPIKEYDY

-1177 KELDILEK
+1177 KELSILEK
-1185 TEVEQL
+1185 TEVETL
-1191 WDGDLDN
+1191 WDNDLDS
-1198 FEEEL
+1198 FVEEL
-1203 IKYEKKEEEERL
+1203 DKYEKKEEEDRL

-1221 KGKSGKIGKR
+1221 KGKSGKILKR
-1231 RKAGGGRKKK
+1231 RRGGGGGRKKK
-1241 GAASDISST
+1241 GDVSDNSSVNN
-1250 DGGKSDDNDNDN
+1250 DGTSEN
-1262 DSNNTSLVSDTTAGI
+1262 DSNNTSIVSHTTANI
-1277 TKEKKEKKKKKGQ
+1277 TKEKKEKKTKTKKKGNQ
-1290 TSLNDFVKTD
+1290 TSLNDFIISE
-1300 KKDSGDDKSEKSK
+1300 KKEKSDKSKSKEKTKDKSK
-1313 SKSSRSQGK
+1313 SKSRSQD
-1322 SKSKSKNKTKKKKKK
+1322 KKKKKN
-1337 DTDDSDI
+1337 DSSSPSILSI
-1344 SSNSGS
+1344 SITE
-1350 VSVSKNS
+1350 SKN
-1357 VNVDESES
+1357 NITES
-1365 SVDEIDESSFFKLP
+1365 SVEDDTDNDKESSFFKLP
-1379 LKDRLKK
+1379 LKERLKQ
-1386 RSMKVGSSPLPS
+1386 RNIDIGNSPLPF
-1398 ESFSYG
+1398 ENLNYG
-1404 PDAKRSEI
+1404 PNAKKNLN
-1412 DDFSDLDLSFDD
+1412 DDLSDFDLSFDD
-1424 KEKLE
+1424 KEKIE

>member
-1 MKKKEK
+1 MKKNNKKEK
-7 ETVEEKYQKITHY
+7 KETIEEQYQKVTQY
-20 EHIFKRPDSYI
+20 EHILKRPDSYI
-31 GSIEFQKEKLWVYN
+31 GSIEFQKERLWVYN

-51 EYREI
+51 EFREV

-82 MKYIKVDIKQKENKI
+82 MKYIKVTIDRDKNTI
-97 KIKNGGKGI
+97 KIKNGGRGI
-106 PIQIH
+106 PIEIH
-111 QKYNMY
+111 KKYNMY

-128 SSNYDDNKKKV
+128 SSNYNDDVKKV

-154 SKTFIVETAD
+154 SKTFIVETAYSE
-164 KESGKKYTQKFYNNM
+164 KGKKYYQKFYNNM

-202 DLMRFGMDKLDD
+202 DLSRFGMTELDD
-214 DIVSL
+214 DIVAL
-219 FEKRVFDMAGVT
+219 FEKRVFDMAGIT

-238 LNGKKLN
+238 LNNKKLN

-251 YIHMYIDA
+251 YIHMYLDA

-265 IDPPIVFEKPHER
+265 MDPPIVYESPHER

-301 SKGGKHVDYVTDK
+301 TKGGKHVDYCVEK
-314 IVKAILEK
+314 IIKVIMEK
-322 IAKKQKDLTI
+322 IAKKDKNLNI
-332 KPQHVKQHLWIFV
+332 KPQHIKQHLWIFV
-345 NCLIENPVFDSQ
+345 NCLIENPVFSSQ
-357 TKENLTS
+357 TKETLTS

-369 GSEFTFSD
+369 GSEFEFSD
-377 GFIKSVLKTNI
+377 SFLKNVIKTNI

-406 KLNSGTKKNARLI
+406 KLNSGTKKTARLI

-424 DDANLAGTRNSSKC
+424 DDANWAGTKNSSKC

-459 GRDTFGCFPLRGK
+459 GRDAFGCFPLRGK

-483 ILKNQEVQYLMKILG
+483 ILKNQEIQYLMKILG
-498 IRIGETYT
+498 IKIGETYT
-506 DVKSLRY
+506 DVKNLRY

-554 ITPILKATKG
+554 ITPILKASKG
-564 KEVISFYTIPE
+564 KEVKSFYTIPE
-575 YKKWLESKGKNKK
+575 YEKWVKSMKNNVK

-614 RHKIDFEYKN
+614 RHRIDFEYKD

-651 PNTPPLD
+651 PNTPPLN
-658 LDVSKISYKKF
+658 LDVSKISYNKF

-681 NQRSIPSICD
+681 NQRSIPSVCD

-727 YHHGEQSLA
+727 YKHGEQSLA

-764 NKGGKDSASSR
+764 NKGGKDCASSR

-782 KVTRHIFNQND
+782 KVTRHLFNQND

-831 RSQIPCFNPHEI
+831 RSQLPCFNPHEI
-843 VESIKS
+843 IKSLKS
-849 KLKGKGFTKIEPWY
+849 KLKGKGFTSLQPWY

-868 EIVENKN
+868 EIIENKDN
-875 KEGHFIVKGKYHWS
+875 KGHYIVTGQYHW
-889 DEDPNKVIITEI
+889 DEENPKKVIITEI
-901 PIKRWTED
+901 PIKKWTED

-918 GIEIVSRENDNDK
+918 GIEIISRNNEENN
-931 SKKKGKA
+931 KKKGKGNG
-938 KRKKSD
+938 RKKSQD
-944 DENEEKKKKKKKEI
+944 KSNNEEEEKQKKKKKEI

-973 FEVKIIEDY
+973 FEVTLLDEY
-982 VKKFKDDEELFMK
+982 AKKFKQDDELFKK
-995 TFNLTSSINIKNMVL
+995 TFNLTSNINIKNMVL

-1015 KLKKYNSVEEILETF
+1015 KLKKYNSIEEILQTF
-1030 YDLRLKYYHIRKDY
+1030 YDLRLNYYVLRKEY
-1044 MISVLKKEVA
+1044 MISLLKKEVA

-1060 RFIKMVIEDELIIKK
+1060 RFIKMVIEDEIVIKR
-1075 KKRVVL
+1075 KKRAVL
-1081 VNELYDLKFDT
+1081 VNELYELKFDT
-1092 QTMLNQKKMKTKE
+1092 QTMLNEKKQKTKE
-1105 ELNAEIELQNNN
+1105 EIHREMELQNNTNIEDENSINVNDGN
-1117 NNNDDSQNNNNE
+1117 NISDNDEN
-1129 READEESENKK
+1129 SEQKNKK
-1140 DKLKVPIKEYDY
+1140 NEIKPKVPIKEYDY

-1162 YEKIEELLKQ
+1162 QEKIEELLKQ
-1172 KEQKE
+1172 KELKE
-1177 KELDILEK
+1177 KELETLEK
-1185 TEVEQL
+1185 TEVETL
-1191 WDGDLDN
+1191 WDNDLDN
-1198 FEEEL
+1198 LEEEL
-1203 IKYEKKEEEERL
+1203 VKYEKMEEEDRL
-1215 VAQKLN
+1215 LAQKLN
-1221 KGKSGKIGKR
+1221 KGKSGAIAKKR
-1231 RKAGGGRKKK
+1231 RGGGRKKRNSEEK
-1241 GAASDISST
+1241 SEDNSSI
-1250 DGGKSDDNDNDN
+1250 NDNN
-1262 DSNNTSLVSDTTAGI
+1262 ENLDSNDNTSIISDSTNIVTKKTRNKKGGNKAKTK
-1277 TKEKKEKKKKKGQ
+1277 TKEKKQKQ
-1290 TSLNDFVKTD
+1290 TSLNNFIK
-1300 KKDSGDDKSEKSK
+1300 EKS
-1313 SKSSRSQGK
+1313 
-1322 SKSKSKNKTKKKKKK
+1322 
-1337 DTDDSDI
+1337 DT
-1344 SSNSGS
+1344 SSNNGQES
-1350 VSVSKNS
+1350 
-1357 VNVDESES
+1357 SES
-1365 SVDEIDESSFFKLP
+1365 DNDNSSESNLFKIP
-1379 LKDRLKK
+1379 LRERLKK
-1386 RSMKVGSSPLPS
+1386 KMVNIGESPIPLDNL
-1398 ESFSYG
+1398 SYG
-1404 PDAKRSEI
+1404 PSGKKELS
-1412 DDFSDLDLSFDD
+1412 DDSLSDLDLSYFDE
-1424 KEKLE
+1424 KEKVEN

>member
-1 MKKKEK
+1 MKKKDKKEKK
-7 ETVEEKYQKITHY
+7 ETIEEQYQKVTQY
-20 EHIFKRPDSYI
+20 EHILKRPDSYI
-31 GSIEFQKEKLWVYN
+31 GSIEFQKERLWVYN

-51 EYREI
+51 EFREV

-82 MKYIKVDIKQKENKI
+82 MKFIRVSIDRANNTIKV
-97 KIKNGGKGI
+97 KNGGRGI
-106 PIQIH
+106 PIEIH
-111 QKYNMY
+111 KKYHMY

-128 SSNYDDNKKKV
+128 SSNYNDDVKKV

-154 SKTFIVETAD
+154 SKTFIVETAY
-164 KESGKKYTQKFYNNM
+164 KESKKKYYQKFYNNM
-179 LKFDEPKIED
+179 LKFDPPKIED
-189 YSKDDYTCITFEP
+189 YDKEDFTCITFQP
-202 DLMRFGMDKLDD
+202 DLSRFGMTELDD
-214 DIVSL
+214 DIVAL
-219 FEKRVFDMAGVT
+219 FEKRVFDMAGIT

-238 LNGKKLN
+238 LNNKKLN

-251 YIHMYIDA
+251 YIHMYLDA

-265 IDPPIVFEKPHER
+265 MDPPIVYESPHER

-301 SKGGKHVDYVTDK
+301 TKGGKHVDYCVEK
-314 IVKAILEK
+314 IIKVIMEK
-322 IAKKQKDLTI
+322 IAKKDKNLNI
-332 KPQHVKQHLWIFV
+332 KPQHIKQHLWIFV
-345 NCLIENPVFDSQ
+345 NCLIENPVFSSQ
-357 TKENLTS
+357 TKETLTS

-369 GSEFTFSD
+369 GSEFEFSD
-377 GFIKSVLKTNI
+377 SFLKNVIKTNI

-406 KLNSGTKKNARLI
+406 KLNSGTKKSARLI

-424 DDANLAGTRNSSKC
+424 DDANWAGTKNSSKC

-459 GRDTFGCFPLRGK
+459 GRDAFGCFPLRGK

-477 ECSTHK
+477 ECSTQK
-483 ILKNQEVQYLMKILG
+483 ILKNQEIQYLMKILG
-498 IRIGETYT
+498 IRVGETYT
-506 DVKSLRY
+506 DVKNLRY

-554 ITPILKATKG
+554 ITPILKASKG
-564 KEVISFYTIPE
+564 KEVKSFYTIPE
-575 YKKWLESKGKNKK
+575 YEKWVKSMKNNVK

-614 RHKIDFEYKN
+614 RHRIDFEYRD

-633 AFNKKKTEERKN
+633 AFNKKKAEERKN

-651 PNTPPLD
+651 PNTPPLN
-658 LDVSKISYKKF
+658 LDVTKITYNKF

-681 NQRSIPSICD
+681 NQRSIPSVCD

-727 YHHGEQSLA
+727 YKHGEQSLA

-764 NKGGKDSASSR
+764 NKGGKDCASSR

-782 KVTRHIFNQND
+782 KVTRHLFNQND

-831 RSQIPCFNPHEI
+831 RSQLPCFNPHEI
-843 VESIKS
+843 IKSLKS
-849 KLKGKGFTKIEPWY
+849 KLEGKGFTPLQPWY

-868 EIVENKN
+868 EIIENKDN
-875 KEGHFIVKGKYHWS
+875 KGHYIVTGQYHW
-889 DEDPNKVIITEI
+889 DENNPKKVIITEI
-901 PIKRWTED
+901 PIKKWTED

-918 GIEIVSRENDNDK
+918 GIEIISRNSEENT
-931 SKKKGKA
+931 KKKGKNNG
-938 KRKKSD
+938 RKKSQD
-944 DENEEKKKKKKKEI
+944 KSNSEDEDKQKKKKKEI
-958 IVEDIRENHT
+958 VIEDLRENHT

-973 FEVKIIEDY
+973 FEVTLLDEY
-982 VKKFKDDEELFMK
+982 AKKFKQDEELFKK
-995 TFNLTSSINIKNMVL
+995 TFNLTSTINIKNMVL

-1015 KLKKYNSVEEILETF
+1015 KLKKYNSIEEILQTF
-1030 YDLRLKYYHIRKDY
+1030 YDLRLQYYHLRKDY
-1044 MISVLKKEVA
+1044 MISLLKKEVA

-1060 RFIKMVIEDELIIKK
+1060 RFIKMVIEDELVIKK
-1075 KKRVVL
+1075 KKRAVL
-1081 VNELYDLKFDT
+1081 VNELYELKFDT
-1092 QTMLNQKKMKTKE
+1092 QTMLNEKKQKTKE
-1105 ELNAEIELQNNN
+1105 ELHKELELQNSVNNVDDDNSINVNEGNN
-1117 NNNDDSQNNNNE
+1117 N
-1129 READEESENKK
+1129 SENEDEQKNNKK
-1140 DKLKVPIKEYDY
+1140 NDIKPKVPIKEYDY
-1152 LLNMNLWSLT
+1152 LLSMNLWSLT
-1162 YEKIEELLKQ
+1162 QEKIEELLKQ
-1172 KEQKE
+1172 KELKE
-1177 KELDILEK
+1177 KELATLEQ
-1185 TEVEQL
+1185 TEVETL
-1191 WDGDLDN
+1191 WDNDLDN
-1198 FEEEL
+1198 LEEEL
-1203 IKYEKKEEEERL
+1203 TKYEAMEEEDRL
-1215 VAQKLN
+1215 LAQKLN
-1221 KGKSGKIGKR
+1221 KGKSGAIPKKR
-1231 RKAGGGRKKK
+1231 RGGGRKKK
-1241 GAASDISST
+1241 NSE
-1250 DGGKSDDNDNDN
+1250 KSEDNNSQNDNDEN
-1262 DSNNTSLVSDTTAGI
+1262 IDSNDASSMISDSTNII
-1277 TKEKKEKKKKKGQ
+1277 TKKTRNKSGNPKAKTKTKTKTKKEKKQKQ
-1290 TSLNDFVKTD
+1290 ASLNDFIKE
-1300 KKDSGDDKSEKSK
+1300 KSE
-1313 SKSSRSQGK
+1313 
-1322 SKSKSKNKTKKKKKK
+1322 T
-1337 DTDDSDI
+1337 
-1344 SSNSGS
+1344 SSNNGQESS
-1350 VSVSKNS
+1350 DNDNNNNDEDNDNS
-1357 VNVDESES
+1357 SES
-1365 SVDEIDESSFFKLP
+1365 NIFKIP
-1379 LKDRLKK
+1379 LKERLKK
-1386 RSMKVGSSPLPS
+1386 KIVNIGESPIPLDNL
-1398 ESFSYG
+1398 SYG
-1404 PDAKRSEI
+1404 PSGKKELS
-1412 DDFSDLDLSFDD
+1412 DDSFSDFDLSYLDE
-1424 KEKLE
+1424 KEKIGD

>member
-1 MKKKEK
+1 MKKKE
-7 ETVEEKYQKITHY
+7 TIEEQYQKLTQY
-20 EHIFKRPDSYI
+20 EHILKRPDSYI
-31 GSIEFQKEKLWVYN
+31 GSIEFQKERLWVYN
-45 SETEKL
+45 NETEKL
-51 EYREI
+51 EFRDI

-69 LVNAADNYQNDKS
+69 LVNAADNYQNDNS
-82 MKYIKVDIKQKENKI
+82 MKYIKVEIKQSENKI

-106 PIQIH
+106 PIKIH
-111 QKYNMY
+111 KKYNMY

-128 SSNYDDNKKKV
+128 SSNYNDEKKKV

-164 KESGKKYTQKFYNNM
+164 KEVGKKYYQKFYNNM
-179 LKFDEPKIED
+179 LKFNEPKIED
-189 YSKDDYTCITFEP
+189 YDKDDFTCITFEP
-202 DLMRFGMDKLDD
+202 DLERFGMKELDD
-214 DIVSL
+214 DIVAL
-219 FEKRVFDMAGVT
+219 FEKRVFDMAGIT

-238 LNGKKLN
+238 LNGKKLD

-251 YIHMYIDA
+251 YIQMYLDA

-265 IDPPIVFEKPHER
+265 IDPPIVFEQPHKR

-301 SKGGKHVDYVTDK
+301 TKGGKHVEYVTDK

-322 IAKKQKDLTI
+322 IEKKQKNLNI
-332 KPQHVKQHLWIFV
+332 KPQHVRQHLWIFV

-357 TKENLTS
+357 TKETLTS

-369 GSEFTFSD
+369 GSQFEFSEQ
-377 GFIKSVLKTNI
+377 FIKQVLKTNI

-406 KLNSGTKKNARLI
+406 KLNSGTKKTARLI

-424 DDANLAGTRNSSKC
+424 DDANWAGTRNSSKC

-459 GRDTFGCFPLRGK
+459 GRDSFGCFPLRGK

-477 ECSTHK
+477 ECSTQK

-498 IRIGETYT
+498 IKVGETYT
-506 DVKSLRY
+506 DVKNLRY

-549 FMRQF
+549 FVRQF

-564 KEVISFYTIPE
+564 KEVLSFYTIPE
-575 YKKWLESKGKNKK
+575 YKKWVESKGKKVK

-603 KEAQEYFANIQ
+603 REAQEYFANIQ
-614 RHKIDFEYKN
+614 RHRIDFEYKN

-658 LDVSKISYKKF
+658 LDVRTISYNKF

-681 NQRSIPSICD
+681 NQRSIPSLCD

-727 YHHGEQSLA
+727 YHHGEQSLS

-764 NKGGKDSASSR
+764 NKGGKDSASPR

-831 RSQIPCFNPHEI
+831 RSQVPCFNPHEI
-843 VESIKS
+843 VESLKS
-849 KLKGKGFTKIEPWY
+849 KLKGNGFIEIQPWY

-868 EIVENKN
+868 EIKKNPN
-875 KEGHFIVKGKYHWS
+875 KEGTYIVKGQYHWS
-889 DEDPNKVIITEI
+889 EEDPNKVIITEI
-901 PIKRWTED
+901 PIKKWTED

-918 GIEIVSRENDNDK
+918 GIEMLNKDNDDN
-931 SKKKGKA
+931 KKGK
-938 KRKKSD
+938 KKKYEKK
-944 DENEEKKKKKKKEI
+944 DEEEEKKKKKKEI
-958 IVEDIRENHT
+958 IIEYLRENHT

-973 FEVKIIEDY
+973 FEVTLKEDY
-982 VKKFKDDEELFMK
+982 VAKFKNDEELFIK
-995 TFNLTSSINIKNMVL
+995 TFNLTTFLNINNMVL

-1015 KLKKYNSVEEILETF
+1015 KLKKYNSIEEILDTF
-1030 YDLRLKYYHIRKDY
+1030 YKLRLEYYHIRKDY

-1075 KKRVVL
+1075 KKRVIL

-1092 QTMLNQKKMKTKE
+1092 QTMLNNKKMKTKE
-1105 ELNAEIELQNNN
+1105 EKNAEIELQNNN
-1117 NNNDDSQNNNNE
+1117 ENNNPDSQNNNNN
-1129 READEESENKK
+1129 DEEEVVEEGGNKK
-1140 DKLKVPIKEYDY
+1140 IKLKVPIKEYDY

-1177 KELDILEK
+1177 KELSILEK
-1185 TEVEQL
+1185 TEVETL
-1191 WDGDLDN
+1191 WDNDLDS
-1198 FEEEL
+1198 FIEEL
-1203 IKYEKKEEEERL
+1203 DKYEKKEEEDRL

-1221 KGKSGKIGKR
+1221 KGKSGKIPRKR
-1231 RKAGGGRKKK
+1231 RAGGGGRKKK
-1241 GAASDISST
+1241 GDTSDNST
-1250 DGGKSDDNDNDN
+1250 VNNDGNSEN
-1262 DSNNTSLVSDTTAGI
+1262 DSNNTSIISSTTANV
-1277 TKEKKEKKKKKGQ
+1277 TKEKKEKKTKNNKKGNQ
-1290 TSLNDFVKTD
+1290 TSISDFISSG
-1300 KKDSGDDKSEKSK
+1300 KKEKSDT
-1313 SKSSRSQGK
+1313 SK
-1322 SKSKSKNKTKKKKKK
+1322 SKSKSKDKTKDKSKSKSRSKSRTQDKKKKKK
-1337 DTDDSDI
+1337 DSTSP
-1344 SSNSGS
+1344 S
-1350 VSVSKNS
+1350 VSSISGTENKND
-1357 VNVDESES
+1357 VTES
-1365 SVDEIDESSFFKLP
+1365 SVDDDTENDNENSFFKLP
-1379 LKDRLKK
+1379 LKERLKQ
-1386 RSMKVGSSPLPS
+1386 RNIDIGNSPLPL
-1398 ESFSYG
+1398 ENLNYG
-1404 PDAKRSEI
+1404 PNAKKNLN
-1412 DDFSDLDLSFDD
+1412 DDLSDFDLSFDD
-1424 KEKLE
+1424 KEKIE

>member
-1 MKKKEK
+1 MKKNNKKEK
-7 ETVEEKYQKITHY
+7 KETIEEQYQKVTQY
-20 EHIFKRPDSYI
+20 EHILKRPDSYI
-31 GSIEFQKEKLWVYN
+31 GSIEFQKERLWVYN

-51 EYREI
+51 EFREV

-82 MKYIKVDIKQKENKI
+82 MKYIKVTIDRDKNTI
-97 KIKNGGKGI
+97 KIKNGGRGI
-106 PIQIH
+106 PIEIH
-111 QKYNMY
+111 KKYNMY

-128 SSNYDDNKKKV
+128 SSNYNDDVKKV

-154 SKTFIVETAD
+154 SKTFIVETAYSE
-164 KESGKKYTQKFYNNM
+164 KGKKYYQKFYNNM

-202 DLMRFGMDKLDD
+202 DLSRFGMTELDD
-214 DIVSL
+214 DIVAL
-219 FEKRVFDMAGVT
+219 FEKRVFDMAGIT

-238 LNGKKLN
+238 LNNKKLN

-251 YIHMYIDA
+251 YIHMYLDA

-265 IDPPIVFEKPHER
+265 MDPPIVYESPHER

-301 SKGGKHVDYVTDK
+301 TKGGKHVDYCVEK
-314 IVKAILEK
+314 IIKVIMEK
-322 IAKKQKDLTI
+322 IAKKDKNLNI
-332 KPQHVKQHLWIFV
+332 KPQHIKQHLWIFV
-345 NCLIENPVFDSQ
+345 NCLIENPVFSSQ
-357 TKENLTS
+357 TKETLTS

-369 GSEFTFSD
+369 GSEFEFSD
-377 GFIKSVLKTNI
+377 TFLKNVIKTNI

-406 KLNSGTKKNARLI
+406 KLNSGTKKTARLI

-424 DDANLAGTRNSSKC
+424 DDANWAGTKNSSKC

-459 GRDTFGCFPLRGK
+459 GRDAFGCFPLRGK

-483 ILKNQEVQYLMKILG
+483 ILKNQEIQYLMKILG
-498 IRIGETYT
+498 IKIGETYT
-506 DVKSLRY
+506 DVKNLRY

-554 ITPILKATKG
+554 ITPILKASKG
-564 KEVISFYTIPE
+564 KEVKSFYTIPE
-575 YKKWLESKGKNKK
+575 YEKWVKSMKNNVK

-614 RHKIDFEYKN
+614 RHRIDFEYKD

-651 PNTPPLD
+651 PNTPPLN
-658 LDVSKISYKKF
+658 LDVSKISYNKF

-681 NQRSIPSICD
+681 NQRSIPSVCD

-727 YHHGEQSLA
+727 YKHGEQSLA

-764 NKGGKDSASSR
+764 NKGGKDCASSR

-782 KVTRHIFNQND
+782 KVTRHLFNQND

-831 RSQIPCFNPHEI
+831 RSQLPCFNPHEI
-843 VESIKS
+843 IKSLKS
-849 KLKGKGFTKIEPWY
+849 KLKGKGFTSLQPWY

-868 EIVENKN
+868 EIIENKDN
-875 KEGHFIVKGKYHWS
+875 KGHYIVTGQYHW
-889 DEDPNKVIITEI
+889 DEENPKKVIITEI
-901 PIKRWTED
+901 PIKKWTED

-918 GIEIVSRENDNDK
+918 GIEIISRNNEENN
-931 SKKKGKA
+931 KKKGKGNG
-938 KRKKSD
+938 RKKSQD
-944 DENEEKKKKKKKEI
+944 KSNNEEEEKQKKKKKEI

-973 FEVKIIEDY
+973 FEVTLLDEY
-982 VKKFKDDEELFMK
+982 AKKFKQDDELFKK
-995 TFNLTSSINIKNMVL
+995 TFNLTSNINIKNMVL

-1015 KLKKYNSVEEILETF
+1015 KLKKYNSIEEILQTF
-1030 YDLRLKYYHIRKDY
+1030 YDLRLNYYVLRKEY
-1044 MISVLKKEVA
+1044 MISLLKKEVA

-1060 RFIKMVIEDELIIKK
+1060 RFIKMVIEDEIVIKR
-1075 KKRVVL
+1075 KKRAVL
-1081 VNELYDLKFDT
+1081 VNELYELKFDT
-1092 QTMLNQKKMKTKE
+1092 QTMLNEKKQKTKE
-1105 ELNAEIELQNNN
+1105 EIHREMELQNNTNIEDENSINVNDGN
-1117 NNNDDSQNNNNE
+1117 NISDNDEN
-1129 READEESENKK
+1129 SEQKNKK
-1140 DKLKVPIKEYDY
+1140 NEIKPKVPIKEYDY

-1162 YEKIEELLKQ
+1162 QEKIEELLKQ
-1172 KEQKE
+1172 KELKE
-1177 KELDILEK
+1177 KELETLEK
-1185 TEVEQL
+1185 TEVETL
-1191 WDGDLDN
+1191 WDNDLDN
-1198 FEEEL
+1198 LEEEL
-1203 IKYEKKEEEERL
+1203 VKYEKMEEEDRL
-1215 VAQKLN
+1215 LAQKLN
-1221 KGKSGKIGKR
+1221 KGKSGAIAKKR
-1231 RKAGGGRKKK
+1231 RGGGRKKRNSEEK
-1241 GAASDISST
+1241 SEDNSSI
-1250 DGGKSDDNDNDN
+1250 NDNN
-1262 DSNNTSLVSDTTAGI
+1262 ENLDSNDNTSIISDSTNIVTKKTRNKKGGNKAKTK
-1277 TKEKKEKKKKKGQ
+1277 TKEKKQKQ
-1290 TSLNDFVKTD
+1290 TSLNNFIK
-1300 KKDSGDDKSEKSK
+1300 EKS
-1313 SKSSRSQGK
+1313 
-1322 SKSKSKNKTKKKKKK
+1322 
-1337 DTDDSDI
+1337 DT
-1344 SSNSGS
+1344 SSNNGQES
-1350 VSVSKNS
+1350 
-1357 VNVDESES
+1357 SES
-1365 SVDEIDESSFFKLP
+1365 DNDNSSETNLFKIP
-1379 LKDRLKK
+1379 LRERLKK
-1386 RSMKVGSSPLPS
+1386 KMVNIGESPLPLDNL
-1398 ESFSYG
+1398 SYG
-1404 PDAKRSEI
+1404 PSGKKELS
-1412 DDFSDLDLSFDD
+1412 DDSLSDLDLSYFDE
-1424 KEKLE
+1424 KEKVEN